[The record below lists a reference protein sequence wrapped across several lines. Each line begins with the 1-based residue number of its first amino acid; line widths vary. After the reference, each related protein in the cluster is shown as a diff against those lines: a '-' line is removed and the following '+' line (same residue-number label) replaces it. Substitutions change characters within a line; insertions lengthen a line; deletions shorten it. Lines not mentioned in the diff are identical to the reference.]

1 MERRSTKTTS
11 LIEDIADIEGSKHTR
26 FSHATIKITPSSEIK
41 KYSENASSI
50 NRKDKNEGINQNEG
64 IIRFKF
70 VANADCDLLHI
81 KPAEKSQATAQQEHT
96 TPIIKISIKED
107 APLLSAQNLLEDNA
121 DANGAKEIALHME
134 DAVNIGNGRE
144 HDFAITC
151 GSFGSRFYLDGYQCF
166 ASATN
171 LGPQRVSAKE
181 VEASASLEESSRIY
195 DFYYSSHL
203 PNPEEIANSSTQ
215 AQPDIWFAG
224 PTICARDIK
233 RVSCKTSGTL
243 HIQFR
248 LRGPGQHGVLFA
260 AGTKT
265 KQESSE
271 KISVYAGPEG
281 IKITLIDDETGVKSV
296 IEAAASVDD
305 GEWHDLIIRANR
317 GATDIYVDGYS
328 ESHNIGQFWFAN
340 ITGLNAV
347 SIGEDLRGVRLMGE
361 ARTGGI
367 YFSALTEGQI
377 QRISRAKP
385 LVTTALF
392 DTGYAESRSYRI
404 PSLVKTRMGTL
415 IAGADQRTS
424 VSNDAPNHINFV
436 IRRSADGGKTW
447 GPLQTVINM
456 PGKNLGKLGASAIDS
471 CPILDPVGKSERIN
485 VLIDLN
491 PSGIGLTNCKTDVGV
506 DEYGRIKLE
515 DRFGRHYAALMDG
528 SAAVKLPFDSSEK
541 ECLTKWLVFPDGS
554 IKNSDLSDD
563 FNGDLNHNLNSTLS
577 NNQTC
582 DISTWNIWKSQE
594 IASESQPLF
603 AEKTCYIA
611 QIYSDDDGKT
621 WSAPRLIDHMVKEP
635 WMSFAGVCPGNGI
648 VIRQS
653 EKHYGR
659 ILVPFYCSGKSKSH
673 YSSGALISDD
683 DGKTWSRGKMINEG
697 RSINGK
703 IVDPVTM
710 QDDDAT
716 SSETVFVE
724 RKNGDI
730 LAFFRNQNRSGC
742 VGKAISHDCGE
753 TWSELI
759 FDTSLP
765 EIFSQPSATCF
776 NSENAEN
783 ADCIAF
789 ANASQMMPYRG
800 RGVVRFSYDG
810 GKTWAKN
817 VCINPFHHVYQCL
830 SSSNKRTLQLL
841 WERETTGIYITA
853 IDSNLW
859 KQDNLQI
866 DFKSNAKSLNN
877 TDLDCIK
884 NKINTSEKMKDL
896 EEGSLTRTERSQHG
910 RDI

>member
-1 MERRSTKTTS
+1 MERRSTKTTNLS
-11 LIEDIADIEGSKHTR
+11 VDIVNIAGSEHAR
-26 FSHATIKITPSSEIK
+26 FNHATIKITPTSEIK
-41 KYSENASSI
+41 EYSENASSI
-50 NRKDKNEGINQNEG
+50 NRKDKNDGINQNEG

-70 VANADCDLLHI
+70 VANANCDLLNI
-81 KPAEKSQATAQQEHT
+81 KPAQKSQDSTHQEHA

-107 APLLSAQNLLEDNA
+107 SPLLIAQNLLEDSA

-134 DAVNIGNGRE
+134 DALGACDGRE
-144 HDFAITC
+144 HDFAITY

-171 LGPQRVSAKE
+171 LGPQRVSEKAAE
-181 VEASASLEESSRIY
+181 VCAAQAESSQIY
-195 DFYYSSHL
+195 DFYYSNHL
-203 PNPEEIANSSTQ
+203 PNPEEIANSATQ

-233 RVSCKTSGTL
+233 RVSCKSIGTL

-260 AGTKT
+260 AGTVGTKT
-265 KQESSE
+265 NLESSE

-281 IKITLIDDETGVKSV
+281 IKITLIDSETCVKSV

-317 GATDIYVDGYS
+317 GAIDIYVDGYS
-328 ESHNIGQFWFAN
+328 QSHNIGQFWFAN
-340 ITGLNAV
+340 IPELNAV

-377 QRISRAKP
+377 QRISKVKP

-392 DTGYAESRSYRI
+392 DTGYAGSRSYRI
-404 PSLVKTRMGTL
+404 PSLVKTHMGTL

-471 CPILDPVGKSERIN
+471 CPVLDPEGKSERIN
-485 VLIDLN
+485 VLIDIN
-491 PSGIGLTNCKTDVGV
+491 PGGIGLTNCKTAVGV
-506 DEYGRIKLE
+506 DACGRIKLI
-515 DRFGRHYAALMDG
+515 DRLGGNYAAAMDA
-528 SAAVKLPFDSSEK
+528 SAAVKLPCDSSEK
-541 ECLTKWLVFPDGS
+541 ECATKWLVFPDGS
-554 IKNSDLSDD
+554 IKNGDL
-563 FNGDLNHNLNSTLS
+563 NGDLHNDLRNNSHS
-577 NNQTC
+577 NQTC
-582 DISTWNIWKSQE
+582 DCSTWDIWKSPA

-648 VIRQS
+648 VIRHS

-659 ILVPFYCSGKSKSH
+659 ILVPFYCSGQSKSH

-697 RSINGK
+697 RLINGK
-703 IVDPVTM
+703 IVDPATM

-742 VGKAISHDCGE
+742 VGKAISQDCGE

-765 EIFSQPSATCF
+765 DIFSQPSATCLS
-776 NSENAEN
+776 SENAEN
-783 ADCIAF
+783 AETTDCIAF

-800 RGVVRFSYDG
+800 RGVVRFSFDG
-810 GKTWAKN
+810 GKTWAKS

-841 WERETTGIYITA
+841 WERETTGIYITT
-853 IDSNLW
+853 IDSSLW
-859 KQDNLQI
+859 QQD
-866 DFKSNAKSLNN
+866 SLH
-877 TDLDCIK
+877 TGFK
-884 NKINTSEKMKDL
+884 NKVHKNEKM
-896 EEGSLTRTERSQHG
+896 EEIKERRLTRTERSQNG

>member
-1 MERRSTKTTS
+1 MERRSTKTTN
-11 LIEDIADIEGSKHTR
+11 LIEDIADIEGSTHTR

-41 KYSENASSI
+41 EYRENASSI
-50 NRKDKNEGINQNEG
+50 NRKDKNDGINQNEG

-70 VANADCDLLHI
+70 VANADCDLLNI
-81 KPAEKSQATAQQEHT
+81 KPAQKSQASALQENA

-107 APLLSAQNLLEDNA
+107 APLLSAQNLLEDSA

-134 DAVNIGNGRE
+134 DALGACGGRE
-144 HDFAITC
+144 HDFAITY

-171 LGPQRVSAKE
+171 LGPQRVSEKAAE
-181 VEASASLEESSRIY
+181 VCAAQAESSHIY
-195 DFYYSSHL
+195 DFYYSNHL
-203 PNPEEIANSSTQ
+203 PNPEEIANSATQ

-233 RVSCKTSGTL
+233 RVSCKSSGTL

-260 AGTKT
+260 AGTVGTKT
-265 KQESSE
+265 NLDASE

-281 IKITLIDDETGVKSV
+281 IKITLIDDETCVKSV

-328 ESHNIGQFWFAN
+328 QSHNIGQFWFAN
-340 ITGLNAV
+340 IPELDAV

-377 QRISRAKP
+377 QRISRVKP

-392 DTGYAESRSYRI
+392 DTGYAGSRNYRI
-404 PSLVKTRMGTL
+404 PSLVKTHMGTL

-471 CPILDPVGKSERIN
+471 CPVLDPEGKSERIN
-485 VLIDLN
+485 VLIDIN
-491 PSGIGLTNCKTDVGV
+491 PGGIGLTNCKTVVGV
-506 DEYGRIKLE
+506 DECGRIKLI
-515 DRFGRHYAALMDG
+515 DRLGGKYAAAMDA
-528 SAAVKLPFDSSEK
+528 SAAVKLPCDSSEK
-541 ECLTKWLVFPDGS
+541 EFATKWLVFPDGS
-554 IKNSDLSDD
+554 IKNCDSHD
-563 FNGDLNHNLNSTLS
+563 DLNDDSNNILNS
-577 NNQTC
+577 NQTC
-582 DISTWNIWKSQE
+582 DCSTWNIWKSPE

-648 VIRQS
+648 VIRHS

-659 ILVPFYCSGKSKSH
+659 ILVPFYCSGQSKSH

-697 RSINGK
+697 RLINRK
-703 IVDPVTM
+703 IVDPATM

-776 NSENAEN
+776 SSENDGNAQN

-810 GKTWAKN
+810 GKTWAKS

-853 IDSNLW
+853 IDSSLW
-859 KQDNLQI
+859 QQD
-866 DFKSNAKSLNN
+866 SLHAGF
-877 TDLDCIK
+877 K
-884 NKINTSEKMKDL
+884 NKVHKNKVHTNEKMEDTKERRL
-896 EEGSLTRTERSQHG
+896 KRTERSQNG

>member
-1 MERRSTKTTS
+1 MERCSTKTTNLS
-11 LIEDIADIEGSKHTR
+11 VDIVNIAGPENTR
-26 FSHATIKITPSSEIK
+26 FNHATIKITPTSEIK
-41 KYSENASSI
+41 EYSENASSI
-50 NRKDKNEGINQNEG
+50 NRKDKNDGINQNEG

-70 VANADCDLLHI
+70 VANANCDLLNI
-81 KPAEKSQATAQQEHT
+81 KPAQKSQASTHQEHA

-107 APLLSAQNLLEDNA
+107 SPLLVAQNLLEDSA

-134 DAVNIGNGRE
+134 DALGACDGRE
-144 HDFAITC
+144 HDFAITY

-171 LGPQRVSAKE
+171 LGPQRVSEKAAE
-181 VEASASLEESSRIY
+181 VCAAQAESSQIY
-195 DFYYSSHL
+195 DFYYSNHL
-203 PNPEEIANSSTQ
+203 PNPEEIANSATQ

-233 RVSCKTSGTL
+233 RVSCKSIGTL

-260 AGTKT
+260 AGTVGTKT
-265 KQESSE
+265 NLESSE

-281 IKITLIDDETGVKSV
+281 IKITLIDSETCVKSV

-317 GATDIYVDGYS
+317 GAIDIYVDGYS
-328 ESHNIGQFWFAN
+328 QSHNIGQFWFAN
-340 ITGLNAV
+340 IPELNAV

-377 QRISRAKP
+377 QRISKVKP

-392 DTGYAESRSYRI
+392 DTGYAGSRSYRI

-471 CPILDPVGKSERIN
+471 CPVLDPEGKSERIN
-485 VLIDLN
+485 VLIDIN
-491 PSGIGLTNCKTDVGV
+491 PGGIGLTNCKTAVGV
-506 DEYGRIKLE
+506 DACGRIKLI
-515 DRFGRHYAALMDG
+515 DRLGGNYAAAMDA
-528 SAAVKLPFDSSEK
+528 SAAVKLPCDSSEK
-541 ECLTKWLVFPDGS
+541 ECATKWLVFPDGS
-554 IKNSDLSDD
+554 IKNGDL
-563 FNGDLNHNLNSTLS
+563 NGDLHNDLRNNSHS
-577 NNQTC
+577 NQTC
-582 DISTWNIWKSQE
+582 DCSTWDIWKSPA

-648 VIRQS
+648 VIRHS

-659 ILVPFYCSGKSKSH
+659 ILVPFYCSGQSKSH

-697 RSINGK
+697 RLINGK
-703 IVDPVTM
+703 IVDPATM

-742 VGKAISHDCGE
+742 VGKAISQDCGE

-765 EIFSQPSATCF
+765 EIFSQPSATCLS
-776 NSENAEN
+776 SENAEN
-783 ADCIAF
+783 AETTDCIAF

-800 RGVVRFSYDG
+800 RGVVRFSFDG
-810 GKTWAKN
+810 GKTWAKS

-841 WERETTGIYITA
+841 WERETTGIYITT
-853 IDSNLW
+853 IDSSLW
-859 KQDNLQI
+859 QQD
-866 DFKSNAKSLNN
+866 SLH
-877 TDLDCIK
+877 TGFK
-884 NKINTSEKMKDL
+884 NKVHKNEVHKNEKM
-896 EEGSLTRTERSQHG
+896 EEIKERRLTRTERSQNG

>member
-1 MERRSTKTTS
+1 MERRSTKTTN
-11 LIEDIADIEGSKHTR
+11 LIEDIADIEGSTHTR
-26 FSHATIKITPSSEIK
+26 FSHATIKITPTSEIK

-50 NRKDKNEGINQNEG
+50 NRKDKNDEINQNEG

-81 KPAEKSQATAQQEHT
+81 KPAQKSPATALQEDA

-107 APLLSAQNLLEDNA
+107 APLLSAQNLLEDSA
-121 DANGAKEIALHME
+121 DANGAKETALHME
-134 DAVNIGNGRE
+134 DALGACDGRE
-144 HDFAITC
+144 HDFAITY

-171 LGPQRVSAKE
+171 LGPQRVSEKAAE
-181 VEASASLEESSRIY
+181 VCAAQSESSQIY
-195 DFYYSSHL
+195 DFYYSNHL
-203 PNPEEIANSSTQ
+203 PNPEEIANSATQ

-233 RVSCKTSGTL
+233 RVSCKSSGTL

-260 AGTKT
+260 AGTIGTKT
-265 KQESSE
+265 NLESSE

-281 IKITLIDDETGVKSV
+281 IKITLIDDETCVKSV

-305 GEWHDLIIRANR
+305 GEWHDLIVRANR

-328 ESHNIGQFWFAN
+328 QSHNIGQFWFAN
-340 ITGLNAV
+340 IPDLNAV
-347 SIGEDLRGVRLMGE
+347 RIGEDLRGVRLMGE

-367 YFSALTEGQI
+367 YFSALSEGQI
-377 QRISRAKP
+377 QRISKVKP

-392 DTGYAESRSYRI
+392 DTGYAGSRSYRI

-447 GPLQTVINM
+447 EPLQTVINM

-471 CPILDPVGKSERIN
+471 CPVLDLEGKSERIN
-485 VLIDLN
+485 VLIDIN
-491 PSGIGLTNCKTDVGV
+491 PGGIGLTNCKTAVGV
-506 DEYGRIKLE
+506 DECGRIKLI
-515 DRFGRHYAALMDG
+515 DRLGGNYAAAMDA
-528 SAAVKLPFDSSEK
+528 SAAVKLPCDSSEK
-541 ECLTKWLVFPDGS
+541 EFATKWLVFPDGS
-554 IKNSDLSDD
+554 IKNCDSHD
-563 FNGDLNHNLNSTLS
+563 DLNDDSNNILNS
-577 NNQTC
+577 NQTC
-582 DISTWNIWKSQE
+582 DCSTWNIWKSPE

-648 VIRQS
+648 VIRHS

-659 ILVPFYCSGKSKSH
+659 ILVPFYCSGQSKSH

-697 RSINGK
+697 RLINGK
-703 IVDPVTM
+703 IVDPATM

-776 NSENAEN
+776 SNEN

-810 GKTWAKN
+810 GQTWAKS
-817 VCINPFHHVYQCL
+817 VCINPFHHVYQCI

-853 IDSNLW
+853 IDSSLW
-859 KQDNLQI
+859 RQDSLQTG
-866 DFKSNAKSLNN
+866 F
-877 TDLDCIK
+877 K
-884 NKINTSEKMKDL
+884 NKVHKNKVHKNEKMEDTK
-896 EEGSLTRTERSQHG
+896 ERRLTRTERSQNG

>member
-11 LIEDIADIEGSKHTR
+11 LIEDIAYIEGSKQTR
-26 FSHATIKITPSSEIK
+26 FSHATIKITPSSENK
-41 KYSENASSI
+41 KYSENASCL
-50 NRKDKNEGINQNEG
+50 NRKDKNDGINQNEG
-64 IIRFKF
+64 IIGFKF
-70 VANADCDLLHI
+70 VANSDCELLNI
-81 KPAEKSQATAQQEHT
+81 KPAQKSEASAQQEHT

-107 APLLSAQNLLEDNA
+107 APLLSAQNLLEDSA

-144 HDFAITC
+144 HDFAITY

-171 LGPQRVSAKE
+171 LGPQRVSAKAAE
-181 VEASASLEESSRIY
+181 VRAEQAESSRIY

-233 RVSCKTSGTL
+233 RVSCKSSGTL

-260 AGTKT
+260 AGTVGTKT
-265 KQESSE
+265 NLESSE

-281 IKITLIDDETGVKSV
+281 IKITLIDSETCVKSV

-305 GEWHDLIIRANR
+305 GEWHDLIIRASR

-328 ESHNIGQFWFAN
+328 QSHNIGQFWFAN
-340 ITGLNAV
+340 IPELNAV

-377 QRISRAKP
+377 QRISRVKP

-392 DTGYAESRSYRI
+392 DTGYAQSRSYRI

-436 IRRSADGGKTW
+436 IRRSTDGGKTW

-471 CPILDPVGKSERIN
+471 CPVLDPAGKSERIN
-485 VLIDLN
+485 LLIDLN
-491 PSGIGLTNCKTDVGV
+491 PSGIGLTNCKTAVGL
-506 DEYGRIKLE
+506 DACGRIKLE
-515 DRFGRHYAALMDG
+515 DRFGIHYSAAMDG
-528 SAAVKLPFDSSEK
+528 SAAVKLPCDSSEK
-541 ECLTKWLVFPDGS
+541 ECATKWLVFPDGS
-554 IKNSDLSDD
+554 IKNCDLH
-563 FNGDLNHNLNSTLS
+563 NDLRNNSHS
-577 NNQTC
+577 NQTC
-582 DISTWNIWKSQE
+582 DSSTWNIWKSQE

-659 ILVPFYCSGKSKSH
+659 ILVPFYCSGQSKSH

-703 IVDPVTM
+703 IVDPATM

-776 NSENAEN
+776 NSENADN

-810 GKTWAKN
+810 GKTWAKS

>member
-1 MERRSTKTTS
+1 MERRSTKTTN
-11 LIEDIADIEGSKHTR
+11 LGEEIANIGGSAHTR
-26 FSHATIKITPSSEIK
+26 FNHAVIKITPSSEIK
-41 KYSENASSI
+41 KYSESASSI
-50 NRKDKNEGINQNEG
+50 NRKDKNDEINKNEG

-70 VANADCDLLHI
+70 VANTDCNLLNI
-81 KPAEKSQATAQQEHT
+81 KPAQKSQASAHQEHA

-107 APLLSAQNLLEDNA
+107 APLLVAQNLLEDSA

-134 DAVNIGNGRE
+134 DALGACDGRE
-144 HDFAITC
+144 HDFAVTY

-171 LGPQRVSAKE
+171 LGPQRVSEKAAE
-181 VEASASLEESSRIY
+181 VCAAQAESSQIY
-195 DFYYSSHL
+195 DFYYSNHL
-203 PNPEEIANSSTQ
+203 PNPEEIANSATQ

-233 RVSCKTSGTL
+233 RVSCKSSGTL

-260 AGTKT
+260 AGTAGTVGTKT
-265 KQESSE
+265 NLESSE

-281 IKITLIDDETGVKSV
+281 IKITLIDDETCIKSV

-328 ESHNIGQFWFAN
+328 QSHNIGQFWFAN
-340 ITGLNAV
+340 IPELDAV

-377 QRISRAKP
+377 QRISKVKP

-392 DTGYAESRSYRI
+392 DTGYANSRSYRI
-404 PSLVKTRMGTL
+404 PSLVKTHMGTL

-471 CPILDPVGKSERIN
+471 CPVLDPEGKSERIN
-485 VLIDLN
+485 VLIDIN
-491 PSGIGLTNCKTDVGV
+491 PGGIGLTNCKTAVGV
-506 DEYGRIKLE
+506 DECGRIKLI
-515 DRFGRHYAALMDG
+515 DRLGGNYAAAMDA
-528 SAAVKLPFDSSEK
+528 SAAVKLPCDSSEK
-541 ECLTKWLVFPDGS
+541 ECATKWLVSPDGS
-554 IKNSDLSDD
+554 IKNCDSHDD
-563 FNGDLNHNLNSTLS
+563 SKINSHS
-577 NNQTC
+577 NQTC
-582 DISTWNIWKSQE
+582 DCSTWNIWKSPE

-648 VIRQS
+648 VIRQN

-659 ILVPFYCSGKSKSH
+659 ILVPFYCSGQSKSH

-697 RSINGK
+697 RLINGK
-703 IVDPVTM
+703 IVDPATM

-730 LAFFRNQNRSGC
+730 LAFFRNQNRSGY

-776 NSENAEN
+776 SNENE
-783 ADCIAF
+783 DCIAF

-810 GKTWAKN
+810 GQTWAKS
-817 VCINPFHHVYQCL
+817 VCINPFHHVYQCI

-853 IDSNLW
+853 IDSSLW
-859 KQDNLQI
+859 QQD
-866 DFKSNAKSLNN
+866 SLHAGF
-877 TDLDCIK
+877 K
-884 NKINTSEKMKDL
+884 NKVHTNKVHTNEKMEDTK
-896 EEGSLTRTERSQHG
+896 ERRLTRTERSQNG

>member
-1 MERRSTKTTS
+1 MERRSTKTTN
-11 LIEDIADIEGSKHTR
+11 LGEEIASIGGSAHTR
-26 FSHATIKITPSSEIK
+26 FNHTTIKITAA
-41 KYSENASSI
+41 SENSG
-50 NRKDKNEGINQNEG
+50 NRGNQNEG
-64 IIRFKF
+64 IIGFKF
-70 VANADCDLLHI
+70 VANADCDLLNI
-81 KPAEKSQATAQQEHT
+81 KPAQKSQASAHQEHA

-134 DAVNIGNGRE
+134 DALGACDGRE
-144 HDFAITC
+144 HDFAITY

-171 LGPQRVSAKE
+171 LGPQRVSEKAAE
-181 VEASASLEESSRIY
+181 VCAAQAESSQIY
-195 DFYYSSHL
+195 DFYYSNHL
-203 PNPEEIANSSTQ
+203 PNPEEIANSATQ

-233 RVSCKTSGTL
+233 RVSCKSSGTL

-260 AGTKT
+260 AGTVGTKT
-265 KQESSE
+265 NLESSE

-281 IKITLIDDETGVKSV
+281 IKITLIDSETCVKSV

-328 ESHNIGQFWFAN
+328 QSHNIGQFWFAN
-340 ITGLNAV
+340 IPELDAV

-377 QRISRAKP
+377 QRISRVKP

-392 DTGYAESRSYRI
+392 DTGYAGSRNYRI
-404 PSLVKTRMGTL
+404 PSLVKTHMGTL

-471 CPILDPVGKSERIN
+471 CPVLDPEGKSERIN
-485 VLIDLN
+485 VLIDIN
-491 PSGIGLTNCKTDVGV
+491 PGGIGLTNCKTAVGV
-506 DEYGRIKLE
+506 DACGRIKLI
-515 DRFGRHYAALMDG
+515 DRLGGKYAAAMDA
-528 SAAVKLPFDSSEK
+528 SAAVKLPCDSSEK
-541 ECLTKWLVFPDGS
+541 ECATKWLVFPDGS
-554 IKNSDLSDD
+554 IKNCDSHD
-563 FNGDLNHNLNSTLS
+563 DLNDDSNNILNS
-577 NNQTC
+577 NQTC
-582 DISTWNIWKSQE
+582 DCSTWNIWKSPE

-648 VIRQS
+648 VIRHS

-659 ILVPFYCSGKSKSH
+659 ILVPFYCSGQSKSH

-697 RSINGK
+697 RLINGK
-703 IVDPVTM
+703 IVDPATM

-776 NSENAEN
+776 SSENDGNAQN

-810 GKTWAKN
+810 GQTWAKS

-853 IDSNLW
+853 IDSSLW
-859 KQDNLQI
+859 QQD
-866 DFKSNAKSLNN
+866 SLHAGF
-877 TDLDCIK
+877 K
-884 NKINTSEKMKDL
+884 NKVHKNKVHKNGKMEDTKERRL
-896 EEGSLTRTERSQHG
+896 KRTERSQNG

>member
-265 KQESSE
+265 NLESSE

-305 GEWHDLIIRANR
+305 GEWHDLIIRASR

-328 ESHNIGQFWFAN
+328 QSHNIGQFWFAN
-340 ITGLNAV
+340 IPELNAV

-377 QRISRAKP
+377 QRISRVKP

-392 DTGYAESRSYRI
+392 DTGYAGSRSYRI

-436 IRRSADGGKTW
+436 IRRSTDGGKTW
-447 GPLQTVINM
+447 KPLQTVINM

-471 CPILDPVGKSERIN
+471 CPILDPAGKSERIN

-491 PSGIGLTNCKTDVGV
+491 PSGIGLTNCKTAVGV
-506 DEYGRIKLE
+506 DACGRIKLE
-515 DRFGRHYAALMDG
+515 DRFGIHYSAAMDG
-528 SAAVKLPFDSSEK
+528 SAAVKLPCDSSEK
-541 ECLTKWLVFPDGS
+541 ECATKWLVFPDGS
-554 IKNSDLSDD
+554 IKNCDSHNDLR
-563 FNGDLNHNLNSTLS
+563 NNSHS
-577 NNQTC
+577 NQTC
-582 DISTWNIWKSQE
+582 DSSTWNIWKSQE

>member
-11 LIEDIADIEGSKHTR
+11 LIEDIADIEGSTHTR

-41 KYSENASSI
+41 EYSENTSSI
-50 NRKDKNEGINQNEG
+50 NRKDKNDGINQNEG

-70 VANADCDLLHI
+70 VANTDCDLLHI
-81 KPAEKSQATAQQEHT
+81 KPAQKSPATALQEDA

-107 APLLSAQNLLEDNA
+107 APLLVAQNLLEDSA

-134 DAVNIGNGRE
+134 DALGACDGRE
-144 HDFAITC
+144 HDFAITY

-171 LGPQRVSAKE
+171 LGPQRVSEKAAE
-181 VEASASLEESSRIY
+181 VCAAQAESSQIY
-195 DFYYSSHL
+195 DFYYSNHL
-203 PNPEEIANSSTQ
+203 PNPEEIANSATQ

-233 RVSCKTSGTL
+233 RVSCKSSGTL

-260 AGTKT
+260 AGTAGTAGTKT
-265 KQESSE
+265 NLESSE

-281 IKITLIDDETGVKSV
+281 IKITLIDDETCVKSV

-305 GEWHDLIIRANR
+305 GEWHNLIIRANR

-328 ESHNIGQFWFAN
+328 QSHNIGQFWFAN
-340 ITGLNAV
+340 IPELDAV

-377 QRISRAKP
+377 QRISRVKP

-392 DTGYAESRSYRI
+392 DTGYAGSRSYRI
-404 PSLVKTRMGTL
+404 PSLVKTHMGTL

-436 IRRSADGGKTW
+436 IRRSTDGGKTW
-447 GPLQTVINM
+447 DPLQTVIDM
-456 PGKNLGKLGASAIDS
+456 PGKHLGKLGASAIDS
-471 CPILDPVGKSERIN
+471 CPVLDPEGKSERIN
-485 VLIDLN
+485 VLIDIN
-491 PSGIGLTNCKTDVGV
+491 PGGIGLTNCKTDVGV
-506 DEYGRIKLE
+506 DECGRIKLI
-515 DRFGRHYAALMDG
+515 DRLGGKYAAAMDA
-528 SAAVKLPFDSSEK
+528 SAAVKLPCNSSEK
-541 ECLTKWLVFPDGS
+541 ECATKWLVFPDGS
-554 IKNSDLSDD
+554 IKNSDLND
-563 FNGDLNHNLNSTLS
+563 DLNDDSKINSHS
-577 NNQTC
+577 NQTC
-582 DISTWNIWKSQE
+582 DCSTWNIWKSPE

-648 VIRQS
+648 VIRQN

-659 ILVPFYCSGKSKSH
+659 ILVPFYCSGQSKSH

-697 RSINGK
+697 RLINGK
-703 IVDPVTM
+703 IVDPETI

-776 NSENAEN
+776 SSENDGNAQN

-810 GKTWAKN
+810 GKTWAKS

-830 SSSNKRTLQLL
+830 SSSNKRTLQLM
-841 WERETTGIYITA
+841 WERETTGIYITT
-853 IDSNLW
+853 IDSSLW
-859 KQDNLQI
+859 QQD
-866 DFKSNAKSLNN
+866 SLH
-877 TDLDCIK
+877 TGFK
-884 NKINTSEKMKDL
+884 NKVHTNKVHKNKKMEDIKERRL
-896 EEGSLTRTERSQHG
+896 KRTERSQNG

>member
-11 LIEDIADIEGSKHTR
+11 LIEDIAYIEGSKQTR
-26 FSHATIKITPSSEIK
+26 FSHATIKITPSSENK
-41 KYSENASSI
+41 KYSENASCL
-50 NRKDKNEGINQNEG
+50 NRKDKNDGINQNEG
-64 IIRFKF
+64 IIGFKF
-70 VANADCDLLHI
+70 VANSDCELLNI
-81 KPAEKSQATAQQEHT
+81 KPAQKSEASAQQEHT

-107 APLLSAQNLLEDNA
+107 APLLSAQNLLEDSA

-144 HDFAITC
+144 HDFAITY

-181 VEASASLEESSRIY
+181 AEASTSLEKSSQIY

-233 RVSCKTSGTL
+233 RVSCKASGTL

-260 AGTKT
+260 AGTVGTKT
-265 KQESSE
+265 NLESSE
-271 KISVYAGPEG
+271 KISVYAGQEG
-281 IKITLIDDETGVKSV
+281 IKITLIDSETCVKSV
-296 IEAAASVDD
+296 IEAAASIDD
-305 GEWHDLIIRANR
+305 GEWHDLIIRASR

-328 ESHNIGQFWFAN
+328 QSHNIGQFWFAN
-340 ITGLNAV
+340 IPELNAV

-377 QRISRAKP
+377 QRISRVKP

-392 DTGYAESRSYRI
+392 DTGYAQSRSYRI
-404 PSLVKTRMGTL
+404 PSLVKTHMGTL

-436 IRRSADGGKTW
+436 IRRSTDGGKTW

-471 CPILDPVGKSERIN
+471 CPVLDPAGKSERIN
-485 VLIDLN
+485 LLIDLN
-491 PSGIGLTNCKTDVGV
+491 PSGIGLTNCKTAVGV
-506 DEYGRIKLE
+506 DECGRIKLE
-515 DRFGRHYAALMDG
+515 DRFGIHYSAAMDG
-528 SAAVKLPFDSSEK
+528 SAAVKLPCDSSEK
-541 ECLTKWLVFPDGS
+541 ECATKWLVFPDGS
-554 IKNSDLSDD
+554 IKNCDLH
-563 FNGDLNHNLNSTLS
+563 NDLRNNSHS
-577 NNQTC
+577 NQTC
-582 DISTWNIWKSQE
+582 DSSTWNIWKSQE

-659 ILVPFYCSGKSKSH
+659 ILVPFYCSGQSKSH

-703 IVDPVTM
+703 IVDPATM

-776 NSENAEN
+776 NSENADN
-783 ADCIAF
+783 TDCIAF

-800 RGVVRFSYDG
+800 RGVVQFSYDG
-810 GKTWAKN
+810 GKTWAKS

>member
-11 LIEDIADIEGSKHTR
+11 LIEDIAYIEGSKQTR
-26 FSHATIKITPSSEIK
+26 FSHATIKITPSSE
-41 KYSENASSI
+41 NASCL
-50 NRKDKNEGINQNEG
+50 NRKDKNEEKNQNEG
-64 IIRFKF
+64 IIGFKF
-70 VANADCDLLHI
+70 VANSDCDLLDI
-81 KPAEKSQATAQQEHT
+81 KPAQKSEASAQQEHT

-107 APLLSAQNLLEDNA
+107 APLLSAQNLLEDSA

-134 DAVNIGNGRE
+134 DAVNISNGRE
-144 HDFAITC
+144 HDFAITY

-171 LGPQRVSAKE
+171 LGPQRVSTKE
-181 VEASASLEESSRIY
+181 AEASTSLEKSSRIY

-203 PNPEEIANSSTQ
+203 PNPEEIANSATQ

-233 RVSCKTSGTL
+233 RVSCKSSGTL

-260 AGTKT
+260 AGTVGAKT
-265 KQESSE
+265 NLESSE

-281 IKITLIDDETGVKSV
+281 IKITLIDSETCVKSV

-340 ITGLNAV
+340 IPELDAV

-377 QRISRAKP
+377 QRISKIKP

-392 DTGYAESRSYRI
+392 DTGYAGSRSYRI

-436 IRRSADGGKTW
+436 ILRSADGGKTW
-447 GPLQTVINM
+447 GPLQTVIDM

-471 CPILDPVGKSERIN
+471 CPVLDPEGKSERIN
-485 VLIDLN
+485 VLIDIN
-491 PSGIGLTNCKTDVGV
+491 PGGIGLTNCKTAVGV
-506 DEYGRIKLE
+506 DACGRIKLI
-515 DRFGRHYAALMDG
+515 DRLGGNYAAAMDA
-528 SAAVKLPFDSSEK
+528 SAAVKLPCDSSEK
-541 ECLTKWLVFPDGS
+541 ECATKWLVFPDGS
-554 IKNSDLSDD
+554 IKNCDSHNDLR
-563 FNGDLNHNLNSTLS
+563 NNSHS
-577 NNQTC
+577 NQTC
-582 DISTWNIWKSQE
+582 DSSTWNIWKSQE

-659 ILVPFYCSGKSKSH
+659 ILVPFYCSGQSKSH

-697 RSINGK
+697 RLINGK
-703 IVDPVTM
+703 IVDPITM

>member
-1 MERRSTKTTS
+1 MERRSTKTTN
-11 LIEDIADIEGSKHTR
+11 LGEEIANIGGSAHTR
-26 FSHATIKITPSSEIK
+26 FNHATIKITPTSEIK
-41 KYSENASSI
+41 KYSENESSI
-50 NRKDKNEGINQNEG
+50 NRKDKNDEINQNEG

-70 VANADCDLLHI
+70 VANTYCDLLNI
-81 KPAEKSQATAQQEHT
+81 KPAQKSQASALQENA

-107 APLLSAQNLLEDNA
+107 APLLVAQNLLEDSA

-134 DAVNIGNGRE
+134 DALGACDGRE
-144 HDFAITC
+144 HDFAITY

-171 LGPQRVSAKE
+171 LGPQRVSEKAAE
-181 VEASASLEESSRIY
+181 VCAAQAESSQIY
-195 DFYYSSHL
+195 DFYYSNHL
-203 PNPEEIANSSTQ
+203 PNPEEIANSATQ

-233 RVSCKTSGTL
+233 RVSCKSSGTL

-260 AGTKT
+260 AGTAGTAGTKT
-265 KQESSE
+265 NLESSE

-281 IKITLIDDETGVKSV
+281 IKITLIDDETCVKSV

-305 GEWHDLIIRANR
+305 GEWHNLIIRANR

-328 ESHNIGQFWFAN
+328 QSHNIGQFWFAN
-340 ITGLNAV
+340 IPELDAV

-377 QRISRAKP
+377 QRISRVKP

-392 DTGYAESRSYRI
+392 DTGYAGSRSYRI
-404 PSLVKTRMGTL
+404 PSLVKTHMGTL

-436 IRRSADGGKTW
+436 IRRSTDGGKTW
-447 GPLQTVINM
+447 DPLQTVIDM

-471 CPILDPVGKSERIN
+471 CPVLDPEGKSERIN
-485 VLIDLN
+485 VLIDIN
-491 PSGIGLTNCKTDVGV
+491 PGGIGLTNCKTDVGV
-506 DEYGRIKLE
+506 DECGRIKLI
-515 DRFGRHYAALMDG
+515 DRLGGKYAAAMDA
-528 SAAVKLPFDSSEK
+528 SAAVKLPCNSSEK
-541 ECLTKWLVFPDGS
+541 ECATKWLVFPDGS
-554 IKNSDLSDD
+554 IKNSDLND
-563 FNGDLNHNLNSTLS
+563 DLNDDSKINSHS
-577 NNQTC
+577 NQTC
-582 DISTWNIWKSQE
+582 DCSTWNIWKSPE

-648 VIRQS
+648 VIRQN

-659 ILVPFYCSGKSKSH
+659 ILVPFYCSGQSKSH

-697 RSINGK
+697 RLINGK
-703 IVDPVTM
+703 IVDPETI

-776 NSENAEN
+776 SSENDGNAQN

-810 GKTWAKN
+810 GKTWAKS

-830 SSSNKRTLQLL
+830 SSSNKRTLQLM
-841 WERETTGIYITA
+841 WERETTGIYITT
-853 IDSNLW
+853 IDSSLW
-859 KQDNLQI
+859 QQD
-866 DFKSNAKSLNN
+866 SLH
-877 TDLDCIK
+877 TGFK
-884 NKINTSEKMKDL
+884 NKVHTNKVHKNKKMEDIKERRL
-896 EEGSLTRTERSQHG
+896 KRTERSQNG

>member
-11 LIEDIADIEGSKHTR
+11 LIEDIAYIEGSKQTR
-26 FSHATIKITPSSEIK
+26 FSHATIKITPSSE
-41 KYSENASSI
+41 NASCL
-50 NRKDKNEGINQNEG
+50 NRKDKNEEKNQNEG
-64 IIRFKF
+64 IIGFKF
-70 VANADCDLLHI
+70 VANSDCDLLDI
-81 KPAEKSQATAQQEHT
+81 KPAQKSEASAQQEHT

-107 APLLSAQNLLEDNA
+107 APLLSAQNLLEDSA

-134 DAVNIGNGRE
+134 DAVNISNGRE
-144 HDFAITC
+144 HDFAITY

-171 LGPQRVSAKE
+171 LGPQRVSTKE
-181 VEASASLEESSRIY
+181 AEASTSLEKSSRIY

-203 PNPEEIANSSTQ
+203 PNPEEIANSATQ

-233 RVSCKTSGTL
+233 RVSCKSSGTL

-260 AGTKT
+260 AGTVGAKT
-265 KQESSE
+265 NLESSE

-281 IKITLIDDETGVKSV
+281 IKITLIDSETCVKSV

-340 ITGLNAV
+340 IPELDAV

-377 QRISRAKP
+377 QRISKIKP

-392 DTGYAESRSYRI
+392 DTGYAGSRSYRI

-447 GPLQTVINM
+447 GPLQTVIDM

-471 CPILDPVGKSERIN
+471 CPVLDPEGKSERIN
-485 VLIDLN
+485 VLIDIN
-491 PSGIGLTNCKTDVGV
+491 PGGIGLTNCKTAVGV
-506 DEYGRIKLE
+506 DACGRIKLI
-515 DRFGRHYAALMDG
+515 DRLGGNYAAAMDA
-528 SAAVKLPFDSSEK
+528 SAAVKLPCDSSEK
-541 ECLTKWLVFPDGS
+541 ECATKWLVFPDGS
-554 IKNSDLSDD
+554 IKNCDSHNDLR
-563 FNGDLNHNLNSTLS
+563 NNSHS
-577 NNQTC
+577 NQTC
-582 DISTWNIWKSQE
+582 DSSTWNIWKSQE

-659 ILVPFYCSGKSKSH
+659 ILVPFYCSGQSKSH

-697 RSINGK
+697 RLINGK
-703 IVDPVTM
+703 IVDPITM

-817 VCINPFHHVYQCL
+817 VCINPLHHVYQCL

>member
-11 LIEDIADIEGSKHTR
+11 LIEDIAYIEGSKQTR
-26 FSHATIKITPSSEIK
+26 FSHATIKITPSSE
-41 KYSENASSI
+41 NASSI
-50 NRKDKNEGINQNEG
+50 NRKDKNEGKNQNEG
-64 IIRFKF
+64 IIGFKF
-70 VANADCDLLHI
+70 VANSDCDLLDI
-81 KPAEKSQATAQQEHT
+81 KPAQKSEASAQQEHT

-107 APLLSAQNLLEDNA
+107 APLLSAQNLLEDSA

-134 DAVNIGNGRE
+134 DAVNISNERE
-144 HDFAITC
+144 HDFAITY

-171 LGPQRVSAKE
+171 LGPQKVSAKE
-181 VEASASLEESSRIY
+181 AEASPSLEKSSRIY

-203 PNPEEIANSSTQ
+203 PNPEEIANSATQ

-233 RVSCKTSGTL
+233 RVSCNSSGTL

-260 AGTKT
+260 AGTVGTKT
-265 KQESSE
+265 NLESSG

-281 IKITLIDDETGVKSV
+281 IKITLIDSETCVKSV

-328 ESHNIGQFWFAN
+328 QSHNIGQFWFAN
-340 ITGLNAV
+340 IPELNAV

-377 QRISRAKP
+377 QRISRVKP

-392 DTGYAESRSYRI
+392 DTGYASCRSYRI

-436 IRRSADGGKTW
+436 IRRSTDGGKTW
-447 GPLQTVINM
+447 KPLQTVINM

-471 CPILDPVGKSERIN
+471 CPILDPAGKSERIN

-491 PSGIGLTNCKTDVGV
+491 PSGIGLTNCKTAVGV
-506 DEYGRIKLE
+506 DACGRIKLI
-515 DRFGRHYAALMDG
+515 DRLGGNYAAAMDG
-528 SAAVKLPFDSSEK
+528 SAAVKLPCDSSEK
-541 ECLTKWLVFPDGS
+541 ECATKWLVFPDGS
-554 IKNSDLSDD
+554 IKNCDSHNDLR
-563 FNGDLNHNLNSTLS
+563 NNSHS
-577 NNQTC
+577 KQTC
-582 DISTWNIWKSQE
+582 DSSTWNIWKSQE

-621 WSAPRLIDHMVKEP
+621 WSVPRLIDHMVKEP

-697 RSINGK
+697 RLINGK

-910 RDI
+910 KDI

>member
-1 MERRSTKTTS
+1 MERRSTKTTN
-11 LIEDIADIEGSKHTR
+11 LGEEIANIGGSAHTR
-26 FSHATIKITPSSEIK
+26 FNHATIKITAA
-41 KYSENASSI
+41 SENS
-50 NRKDKNEGINQNEG
+50 GNQNEG
-64 IIRFKF
+64 IIGFKF
-70 VANADCDLLHI
+70 VANADCDLLNI
-81 KPAEKSQATAQQEHT
+81 KPAQKSQASTHQEHA

-107 APLLSAQNLLEDNA
+107 SPLLSAQNLLEDSA

-134 DAVNIGNGRE
+134 DALGACDGRE
-144 HDFAITC
+144 HDFAITY

-171 LGPQRVSAKE
+171 LGPQRVSEKAAE
-181 VEASASLEESSRIY
+181 VCAAQAESSQIY
-195 DFYYSSHL
+195 DFYYSNHL
-203 PNPEEIANSSTQ
+203 PNSEEIANSATQ

-233 RVSCKTSGTL
+233 RVSCKSIGTL

-260 AGTKT
+260 AGTVGTKT
-265 KQESSE
+265 NLESSE

-281 IKITLIDDETGVKSV
+281 IKITLIDSETCVKSV

-305 GEWHDLIIRANR
+305 GEWHDLIIRANH
-317 GATDIYVDGYS
+317 GAIDIYVDGYS
-328 ESHNIGQFWFAN
+328 QSHNIGQFWFAN
-340 ITGLNAV
+340 IPELNAV

-377 QRISRAKP
+377 QRISKVKP

-392 DTGYAESRSYRI
+392 DTGYAGSRSYRI
-404 PSLVKTRMGTL
+404 PSLVKTHMGTL

-447 GPLQTVINM
+447 EPLQTVINM

-471 CPILDPVGKSERIN
+471 CPVLDPEGKSERIN
-485 VLIDLN
+485 VLIDIN
-491 PSGIGLTNCKTDVGV
+491 PGGIGLTNCKTAVGV
-506 DEYGRIKLE
+506 DSCGRIKLI
-515 DRFGRHYAALMDG
+515 DRLGGNYAAAMDA
-528 SAAVKLPFDSSEK
+528 SAAVKLPCDSSEK
-541 ECLTKWLVFPDGS
+541 ECATKWLVFPDGS
-554 IKNSDLSDD
+554 IKNGDLSV
-563 FNGDLNHNLNSTLS
+563 DLSSGLH

-582 DISTWNIWKSQE
+582 DCSTWDIWKSPE

-648 VIRQS
+648 VIRHS

-659 ILVPFYCSGKSKSH
+659 ILVPFYCSGQSKSH

-697 RSINGK
+697 RLINGK
-703 IVDPVTM
+703 IVDPATM

-742 VGKAISHDCGE
+742 VGKAISRDCGE

-765 EIFSQPSATCF
+765 EIFSQPSATCLS
-776 NSENAEN
+776 SENAQN

-800 RGVVRFSYDG
+800 RGVVRFSFDG
-810 GKTWAKN
+810 GKTWQKN

-830 SSSNKRTLQLL
+830 TSSNKHTLQLL
-841 WERETTGIYITA
+841 WEKETTGIYITA
-853 IDSNLW
+853 IDSSLW
-859 KQDNLQI
+859 QQD
-866 DFKSNAKSLNN
+866 SLH
-877 TDLDCIK
+877 TGFK
-884 NKINTSEKMKDL
+884 NKVHKNEKM
-896 EEGSLTRTERSQHG
+896 EEIKERRLTRTERSQNG

>member
-1 MERRSTKTTS
+1 MERRSTKTTNLS
-11 LIEDIADIEGSKHTR
+11 VDIVNIAGSEHTR
-26 FSHATIKITPSSEIK
+26 FNHATIKITPTSEIK
-41 KYSENASSI
+41 EYSENASSI
-50 NRKDKNEGINQNEG
+50 NRKDKNDGINQNEG

-70 VANADCDLLHI
+70 VANANCYLLNI
-81 KPAEKSQATAQQEHT
+81 KPAQKSQASTHQEHA

-107 APLLSAQNLLEDNA
+107 SPLLVAQNLLEDSA

-134 DAVNIGNGRE
+134 DALGACDGRE
-144 HDFAITC
+144 HDFAITY

-171 LGPQRVSAKE
+171 LGPQRVSEKAAE
-181 VEASASLEESSRIY
+181 VCAAQAESSQIY
-195 DFYYSSHL
+195 DFYYSNHL
-203 PNPEEIANSSTQ
+203 PNPEEIANSATQ

-233 RVSCKTSGTL
+233 RVSCKSIGTL

-260 AGTKT
+260 AGTVGTKT
-265 KQESSE
+265 NLESSE

-281 IKITLIDDETGVKSV
+281 IKITLIDSETCVKSV

-317 GATDIYVDGYS
+317 GAIDIYVDGYS
-328 ESHNIGQFWFAN
+328 QSHNIGQFWFAN
-340 ITGLNAV
+340 IPELNAV

-377 QRISRAKP
+377 QRISKVKP

-392 DTGYAESRSYRI
+392 DTGYAGSRSYRI
-404 PSLVKTRMGTL
+404 PSLVKTHMGTL

-471 CPILDPVGKSERIN
+471 CPVLDPEGKSERIN
-485 VLIDLN
+485 VLIDIN
-491 PSGIGLTNCKTDVGV
+491 PGGIGLTNCKTAVGV
-506 DEYGRIKLE
+506 DACGRIKLI
-515 DRFGRHYAALMDG
+515 DRLGGNYAAAMDA
-528 SAAVKLPFDSSEK
+528 SAAVKLPCDSSEK
-541 ECLTKWLVFPDGS
+541 ECATKWLVFPDGS
-554 IKNSDLSDD
+554 IKNGDL
-563 FNGDLNHNLNSTLS
+563 NGDLHNDLRNNSHS
-577 NNQTC
+577 NQTC
-582 DISTWNIWKSQE
+582 DCSTWDIWKSPA

-648 VIRQS
+648 VIRHS

-659 ILVPFYCSGKSKSH
+659 ILVPFYCSGQSKSH

-697 RSINGK
+697 RLINGK
-703 IVDPVTM
+703 IVDPATM

-742 VGKAISHDCGE
+742 VGKAISQDCGE

-765 EIFSQPSATCF
+765 EIFSQPSATCLS
-776 NSENAEN
+776 SENAEN
-783 ADCIAF
+783 AEATDCIAF

-800 RGVVRFSYDG
+800 RGVVRFSFDG
-810 GKTWAKN
+810 GKTWAKS

-841 WERETTGIYITA
+841 WERETTGIYITT
-853 IDSNLW
+853 IDSSLW
-859 KQDNLQI
+859 QQD
-866 DFKSNAKSLNN
+866 SLH
-877 TDLDCIK
+877 TGFK
-884 NKINTSEKMKDL
+884 NKVHKNEKM
-896 EEGSLTRTERSQHG
+896 EEIKERRLTRTERSQNG

>member
-1 MERRSTKTTS
+1 MERRSTKTTNLS
-11 LIEDIADIEGSKHTR
+11 VDIVNIAGSEHTR
-26 FSHATIKITPSSEIK
+26 FNHATIKITPTSEIK
-41 KYSENASSI
+41 EYSENASST
-50 NRKDKNEGINQNEG
+50 NRKDKNDGINQNEG

-70 VANADCDLLHI
+70 VANANCDLLNI
-81 KPAEKSQATAQQEHT
+81 KPAQKSQASTHQEHA

-107 APLLSAQNLLEDNA
+107 SPLLVAQNLLEDSA

-134 DAVNIGNGRE
+134 DALGACDGRE
-144 HDFAITC
+144 HDFAITY

-171 LGPQRVSAKE
+171 LGPQRVSEKAAE
-181 VEASASLEESSRIY
+181 VCAAQAESSQIY
-195 DFYYSSHL
+195 DFYYSNHL
-203 PNPEEIANSSTQ
+203 PNPEEIANSATQ

-233 RVSCKTSGTL
+233 RVSCKSIGTL
-243 HIQFR
+243 YIQFR

-260 AGTKT
+260 AGTVGTKT
-265 KQESSE
+265 NLESSE

-281 IKITLIDDETGVKSV
+281 IKITLIDSETCVKSV

-317 GATDIYVDGYS
+317 GAIDIYVDGYS
-328 ESHNIGQFWFAN
+328 QSHNIGQFWFAN
-340 ITGLNAV
+340 IPELNAV

-377 QRISRAKP
+377 QRISKVKP

-392 DTGYAESRSYRI
+392 DTGYAGSRSYRI
-404 PSLVKTRMGTL
+404 PSLVKTHMGTL

-471 CPILDPVGKSERIN
+471 CPVLDPEGKSERIN
-485 VLIDLN
+485 VLIDIN
-491 PSGIGLTNCKTDVGV
+491 PGGIGLTNCKTAVGV
-506 DEYGRIKLE
+506 DVCGRIKLI
-515 DRFGRHYAALMDG
+515 DRLGGNYAAAMDA
-528 SAAVKLPFDSSEK
+528 SAAVKLPCDSSEK
-541 ECLTKWLVFPDGS
+541 ECATKWLVFPDGS
-554 IKNSDLSDD
+554 IKNGDL
-563 FNGDLNHNLNSTLS
+563 NGDLHNDLRNNSHS
-577 NNQTC
+577 NQTC
-582 DISTWNIWKSQE
+582 DCSTWDIWKSPE

-648 VIRQS
+648 VIRHS

-659 ILVPFYCSGKSKSH
+659 ILVPFYCSGQSKSH

-697 RSINGK
+697 RLINGK
-703 IVDPVTM
+703 IVDPATM

-742 VGKAISHDCGE
+742 VGKAISQDCGE

-765 EIFSQPSATCF
+765 EIFSQPSATCLS
-776 NSENAEN
+776 SENAEN
-783 ADCIAF
+783 AETTDCIAF

-800 RGVVRFSYDG
+800 RGVVRFSFDG
-810 GKTWAKN
+810 GKTWAKS

-841 WERETTGIYITA
+841 WERETTGIYITT
-853 IDSNLW
+853 IDSSLW
-859 KQDNLQI
+859 QQD
-866 DFKSNAKSLNN
+866 SLH
-877 TDLDCIK
+877 TGFK
-884 NKINTSEKMKDL
+884 NKVHKNEAHKNEKM
-896 EEGSLTRTERSQHG
+896 EEIKERRLTRTERSQNG

>member
-50 NRKDKNEGINQNEG
+50 NRKDKNDEINQNEG
-64 IIRFKF
+64 IIGFKF
-70 VANADCDLLHI
+70 VANADCDLLDI
-81 KPAEKSQATAQQEHT
+81 KPVQKSEASAQQEHT

-107 APLLSAQNLLEDNA
+107 APLLSAQNLLEDSA

-144 HDFAITC
+144 HDFAITY

-271 KISVYAGPEG
+271 KISVYAGQEG

-471 CPILDPVGKSERIN
+471 CPILDLVGKSERIN

-621 WSAPRLIDHMVKEP
+621 WSVPRLIDHMVKEP

-697 RSINGK
+697 RLINGK

>member
-1 MERRSTKTTS
+1 MERRSTKTTN
-11 LIEDIADIEGSKHTR
+11 LIEDIADIEGSTHTR

-41 KYSENASSI
+41 EYRENASSI
-50 NRKDKNEGINQNEG
+50 NRKDKNDGINQNEG

-70 VANADCDLLHI
+70 VANADCDLLNI
-81 KPAEKSQATAQQEHT
+81 KPAQKSQASALQENA

-107 APLLSAQNLLEDNA
+107 APLLSAQNLLEDSA

-134 DAVNIGNGRE
+134 DALGACGGRE
-144 HDFAITC
+144 HDFAITY

-171 LGPQRVSAKE
+171 LGPQRVSEKAAE
-181 VEASASLEESSRIY
+181 VCAAQAESSHIY
-195 DFYYSSHL
+195 DFYYSNHL
-203 PNPEEIANSSTQ
+203 PNPEEIANSATQ

-233 RVSCKTSGTL
+233 RVSCKSSGTL

-260 AGTKT
+260 AGTVGTKT
-265 KQESSE
+265 NLDASE

-281 IKITLIDDETGVKSV
+281 IKITLIDDETCVKSV

-328 ESHNIGQFWFAN
+328 QSHNIGQFWFAN
-340 ITGLNAV
+340 IPELDAV

-377 QRISRAKP
+377 QRISRVKP

-392 DTGYAESRSYRI
+392 DTGYAGSRNYRI
-404 PSLVKTRMGTL
+404 PSLVKTHMGTL

-471 CPILDPVGKSERIN
+471 CPVLDPEGKSERIN
-485 VLIDLN
+485 VLIDIN
-491 PSGIGLTNCKTDVGV
+491 PGGIGLTNCKTVVGV
-506 DEYGRIKLE
+506 DECGRIKLI
-515 DRFGRHYAALMDG
+515 DRLGGKYAAAMDA
-528 SAAVKLPFDSSEK
+528 SAAVKLPCDSSEK
-541 ECLTKWLVFPDGS
+541 EFATKWLVFPDGS
-554 IKNSDLSDD
+554 IKNCDSHD
-563 FNGDLNHNLNSTLS
+563 DLNDDSNNILNS
-577 NNQTC
+577 NQTC
-582 DISTWNIWKSQE
+582 DCSTWNIWKSPE

-648 VIRQS
+648 VIRQN

-659 ILVPFYCSGKSKSH
+659 ILVPFYCSGQSKSH

-697 RSINGK
+697 RLINGK
-703 IVDPVTM
+703 IVDPETI

-776 NSENAEN
+776 SSENDGNAQN

-810 GKTWAKN
+810 GKTWAKS

-830 SSSNKRTLQLL
+830 SSSNKRTLQLM
-841 WERETTGIYITA
+841 WERETTGIYITT
-853 IDSNLW
+853 IDSSLW
-859 KQDNLQI
+859 QQD
-866 DFKSNAKSLNN
+866 SLH
-877 TDLDCIK
+877 TGFK
-884 NKINTSEKMKDL
+884 NKVHTNKVHKNKKMEDIKERRL
-896 EEGSLTRTERSQHG
+896 KRTERSQNG

>member
-11 LIEDIADIEGSKHTR
+11 LIEDIAYIEGSKQTR
-26 FSHATIKITPSSEIK
+26 FSHATIKITPSSE
-41 KYSENASSI
+41 NASCL
-50 NRKDKNEGINQNEG
+50 NRKDKNEEKNQNEG
-64 IIRFKF
+64 IIGFKF
-70 VANADCDLLHI
+70 VANSDCDLLDI
-81 KPAEKSQATAQQEHT
+81 KPAQKSEASAQQEHT

-107 APLLSAQNLLEDNA
+107 APLLSAQNLLEDSA

-134 DAVNIGNGRE
+134 DAVNISNGRE
-144 HDFAITC
+144 HDFAITY

-171 LGPQRVSAKE
+171 LGPQRVSTKE
-181 VEASASLEESSRIY
+181 AEASTSLEKSSRIY

-203 PNPEEIANSSTQ
+203 PNPEEIANSATQ

-233 RVSCKTSGTL
+233 RVSCKSSGTL

-260 AGTKT
+260 AGTVGAKT
-265 KQESSE
+265 NLESSE

-281 IKITLIDDETGVKSV
+281 IKITLIDSETCVKSV

-340 ITGLNAV
+340 IPELDAV

-377 QRISRAKP
+377 QRISKIKP

-392 DTGYAESRSYRI
+392 DTGYAGSRSYRI

-447 GPLQTVINM
+447 GPLQTVIDM

-471 CPILDPVGKSERIN
+471 CPVLDPEGKSERIN
-485 VLIDLN
+485 VLIDIN
-491 PSGIGLTNCKTDVGV
+491 PGGIGLTNCKTAVGV
-506 DEYGRIKLE
+506 DACGRIKLI
-515 DRFGRHYAALMDG
+515 DRLGGNYAAAMDA
-528 SAAVKLPFDSSEK
+528 SAAVKLPCDSSEK
-541 ECLTKWLVFPDGS
+541 ECATKWLVFPDGS
-554 IKNSDLSDD
+554 IKNCDSHNDLR
-563 FNGDLNHNLNSTLS
+563 NNSHS
-577 NNQTC
+577 NQTC
-582 DISTWNIWKSQE
+582 DSSTWNIWKSQE

-659 ILVPFYCSGKSKSH
+659 ILVPFYCSGQSKSH

-697 RSINGK
+697 RLINGK
-703 IVDPVTM
+703 IVDPITM

>member
-1 MERRSTKTTS
+1 MERRSTKTTN
-11 LIEDIADIEGSKHTR
+11 LGEEIANIGGSAHTR
-26 FSHATIKITPSSEIK
+26 FNHAVIKITPSSEIK
-41 KYSENASSI
+41 EYSESASSI
-50 NRKDKNEGINQNEG
+50 NRKDKNDEINQNEG

-70 VANADCDLLHI
+70 VANTDCDLLNI
-81 KPAEKSQATAQQEHT
+81 KPAQKSQATAQQENA

-107 APLLSAQNLLEDNA
+107 APLLSAQNLLEDSA

-134 DAVNIGNGRE
+134 DALGACDGRE
-144 HDFAITC
+144 HDFAITY

-171 LGPQRVSAKE
+171 LGPQRVSEKAAE
-181 VEASASLEESSRIY
+181 VCAAQAESSQIY
-195 DFYYSSHL
+195 DFYYSNHL
-203 PNPEEIANSSTQ
+203 PNPEEIANSATQ

-233 RVSCKTSGTL
+233 RVSCKSSGTL

-260 AGTKT
+260 AGTVGTKT
-265 KQESSE
+265 NLESSE

-281 IKITLIDDETGVKSV
+281 IKITLIDDETCVKSV

-328 ESHNIGQFWFAN
+328 QSHNIGQFWFAN
-340 ITGLNAV
+340 IPDLDAV
-347 SIGEDLRGVRLMGE
+347 SIGEDSRGVRLMGE

-377 QRISRAKP
+377 QRISRVKP

-392 DTGYAESRSYRI
+392 DTGYAGSRSYRI
-404 PSLVKTRMGTL
+404 PSLVKTHMGTL

-447 GPLQTVINM
+447 EPLQTVINM

-471 CPILDPVGKSERIN
+471 CPVLDPEGKSERIN
-485 VLIDLN
+485 VLIDIN
-491 PSGIGLTNCKTDVGV
+491 PGGIGLTNCKTVVGV
-506 DEYGRIKLE
+506 DACGRIKLI
-515 DRFGRHYAALMDG
+515 DRLGGKYAAAMDA
-528 SAAVKLPFDSSEK
+528 SAAVKLPCDSSEK
-541 ECLTKWLVFPDGS
+541 EFATKWLVFPDGS
-554 IKNSDLSDD
+554 IKNCDSHD
-563 FNGDLNHNLNSTLS
+563 DLNDDSNINSHS
-577 NNQTC
+577 NQTC
-582 DISTWNIWKSQE
+582 DCSTWNIWKSPE

-648 VIRQS
+648 VIRHS

-659 ILVPFYCSGKSKSH
+659 ILVPFYCSGQSKSH

-683 DGKTWSRGKMINEG
+683 DGKTWIRGKMINEG
-697 RSINGK
+697 RLINGK
-703 IVDPVTM
+703 IVDPATM

-776 NSENAEN
+776 SNENAEN
-783 ADCIAF
+783 SETADCIAF

-810 GKTWAKN
+810 GQTWAKS

-841 WERETTGIYITA
+841 WERETTGIYITT
-853 IDSNLW
+853 IDSSLW
-859 KQDNLQI
+859 QQD
-866 DFKSNAKSLNN
+866 SLH
-877 TDLDCIK
+877 TGFK
-884 NKINTSEKMKDL
+884 NKVHKNKVHKNEKMEDTKERRL
-896 EEGSLTRTERSQHG
+896 KRTERSQNG

>member
-1 MERRSTKTTS
+1 MERRSTKTTNLS
-11 LIEDIADIEGSKHTR
+11 VDIVNIAGSEHAR
-26 FSHATIKITPSSEIK
+26 FNHATIKITPTSEIK
-41 KYSENASSI
+41 EYSENASSI
-50 NRKDKNEGINQNEG
+50 NRKDKNDGINQNEE

-70 VANADCDLLHI
+70 VANANCDLLNI
-81 KPAEKSQATAQQEHT
+81 KPAQKSQASTHQEHA

-107 APLLSAQNLLEDNA
+107 SPLLVAQNLLEDSA

-134 DAVNIGNGRE
+134 DALGACDGRE
-144 HDFAITC
+144 HDFAITY

-171 LGPQRVSAKE
+171 LGPQRVSEKAAE
-181 VEASASLEESSRIY
+181 VCAAQAESSQIY
-195 DFYYSSHL
+195 DFYYSNHL
-203 PNPEEIANSSTQ
+203 PNPEEIANSATQ

-233 RVSCKTSGTL
+233 RVSCKSIGTL

-260 AGTKT
+260 AGTVGTKT
-265 KQESSE
+265 NLESSE

-281 IKITLIDDETGVKSV
+281 IKITLIDSETCVKSV

-317 GATDIYVDGYS
+317 GAIDIYVDGYS
-328 ESHNIGQFWFAN
+328 QSHNIGQFWFAN
-340 ITGLNAV
+340 IPELNAV

-377 QRISRAKP
+377 QRISKVKP

-392 DTGYAESRSYRI
+392 DTGYAGSRSYRI

-471 CPILDPVGKSERIN
+471 CPVLDPEGKSERIN
-485 VLIDLN
+485 VLIDIN
-491 PSGIGLTNCKTDVGV
+491 PGGIGLTNCKTAVGV
-506 DEYGRIKLE
+506 DACGRIKLI
-515 DRFGRHYAALMDG
+515 DRLGGNYAAAMDA
-528 SAAVKLPFDSSEK
+528 SAAVKLPCDSSEK
-541 ECLTKWLVFPDGS
+541 ECATKWLVFPDGS
-554 IKNSDLSDD
+554 IKNGDL
-563 FNGDLNHNLNSTLS
+563 NGDLHNDLRNNSHS
-577 NNQTC
+577 NQTC
-582 DISTWNIWKSQE
+582 DCSTWDIWKSPA

-648 VIRQS
+648 VIRYS

-659 ILVPFYCSGKSKSH
+659 ILVPFYCSGQSKSH

-697 RSINGK
+697 RLINGK
-703 IVDPVTM
+703 IVDPATM

-742 VGKAISHDCGE
+742 VGKAISQDCGE

-765 EIFSQPSATCF
+765 EIFSQPSATCLS
-776 NSENAEN
+776 SENAEN
-783 ADCIAF
+783 AETADCIAF

-800 RGVVRFSYDG
+800 RGVVRFSFDG
-810 GKTWAKN
+810 GKTWAKS

-841 WERETTGIYITA
+841 WERETTGIYITT
-853 IDSNLW
+853 IDSSLW
-859 KQDNLQI
+859 QQD
-866 DFKSNAKSLNN
+866 SLH
-877 TDLDCIK
+877 TGFK
-884 NKINTSEKMKDL
+884 NKVHKNEVHKNEKM
-896 EEGSLTRTERSQHG
+896 EEIKERRLTRTERSQNG

>member
-1 MERRSTKTTS
+1 MERRSTKTTN
-11 LIEDIADIEGSKHTR
+11 LGEEIASIGGSAHTR
-26 FSHATIKITPSSEIK
+26 FNHATIKITAA
-41 KYSENASSI
+41 SENSG
-50 NRKDKNEGINQNEG
+50 NRGNQNEG
-64 IIRFKF
+64 IIGFKF
-70 VANADCDLLHI
+70 VANADCDLLNI
-81 KPAEKSQATAQQEHT
+81 KPAQKSQASTHQEHA

-107 APLLSAQNLLEDNA
+107 SPLLVAQNLLEDSA

-134 DAVNIGNGRE
+134 DALGACDGRE
-144 HDFAITC
+144 HDFAITY

-171 LGPQRVSAKE
+171 LGPQRVSEKAAE
-181 VEASASLEESSRIY
+181 VCAVQAESSQIY
-195 DFYYSSHL
+195 DFYYSNHL
-203 PNPEEIANSSTQ
+203 PNPEEIANSATQ

-233 RVSCKTSGTL
+233 RVSCKSIGTL

-260 AGTKT
+260 AGTVGTKT
-265 KQESSE
+265 NLESSE

-281 IKITLIDDETGVKSV
+281 IKITLIDSETCVKSV

-328 ESHNIGQFWFAN
+328 QSHNIGQFWFAN

-347 SIGEDLRGVRLMGE
+347 SIGENLRGVRLMGE

-367 YFSALTEGQI
+367 YFSALSEGQI
-377 QRISRAKP
+377 QRISRVKP

-392 DTGYAESRSYRI
+392 DTGYAGSRSYRI

-471 CPILDPVGKSERIN
+471 CPVLDPEGKSERIN
-485 VLIDLN
+485 VLIDIN
-491 PSGIGLTNCKTDVGV
+491 PGGIGLTNCKTAVGV
-506 DEYGRIKLE
+506 DACGRIKLI
-515 DRFGRHYAALMDG
+515 DRLGGNYAAAMDA
-528 SAAVKLPFDSSEK
+528 SAAVKLPCDSSEK
-541 ECLTKWLVFPDGS
+541 ECATKWLVFPDGS
-554 IKNSDLSDD
+554 IKNGDL
-563 FNGDLNHNLNSTLS
+563 NGDLHNDLRNNSHS
-577 NNQTC
+577 NQTC
-582 DISTWNIWKSQE
+582 DCSTWDIWKSPE

-611 QIYSDDDGKT
+611 QIYSDDDGET

-648 VIRQS
+648 IIRHS

-659 ILVPFYCSGKSKSH
+659 ILVPFYCSGQSKSH

-683 DGKTWSRGKMINEG
+683 DGETWRRGKMINEG
-697 RSINGK
+697 RLMGGK
-703 IVDPVTM
+703 IVDPATM

-759 FDTSLP
+759 FDQSLP

-776 NSENAEN
+776 SGENAQN

-810 GKTWAKN
+810 GKTWAKS

-853 IDSNLW
+853 IDSSLW
-859 KQDNLQI
+859 RQDSLQTG
-866 DFKSNAKSLNN
+866 FKNKVQ
-877 TDLDCIK
+877 K
-884 NKINTSEKMKDL
+884 NKIHTNEKMEDTK
-896 EEGSLTRTERSQHG
+896 ERRLTRTERSQNG

>member
-26 FSHATIKITPSSEIK
+26 FSHATIKITPSSENG
-41 KYSENASSI
+41 SCL

-64 IIRFKF
+64 IIGFKF
-70 VANADCDLLHI
+70 VANADCDLLDI
-81 KPAEKSQATAQQEHT
+81 KPAQKSEASAQQEHT

-107 APLLSAQNLLEDNA
+107 APLLSAQNLLEDSD

-144 HDFAITC
+144 HDFAITY

-171 LGPQRVSAKE
+171 LGPQRVSAKAAE
-181 VEASASLEESSRIY
+181 VRAEQVESSRIY
-195 DFYYSSHL
+195 DFYHSSHL

-233 RVSCKTSGTL
+233 RVSCKSSGTL

-260 AGTKT
+260 AGTVGANT
-265 KQESSE
+265 NLESSE

-281 IKITLIDDETGVKSV
+281 IKITLIDSETCVKSV

-305 GEWHDLIIRANR
+305 GEWHDLIIRASR

-328 ESHNIGQFWFAN
+328 QSHNIGQFWFAN
-340 ITGLNAV
+340 IPELNAV

-377 QRISRAKP
+377 QRISRVKP

-392 DTGYAESRSYRI
+392 DTGYAQSRSYRI

-436 IRRSADGGKTW
+436 IRRSTDSGKTW

-471 CPILDPVGKSERIN
+471 CPILDPAGKSERIN
-485 VLIDLN
+485 LLIDLN
-491 PSGIGLTNCKTDVGV
+491 PSGIGLTNCKTAVGV
-506 DEYGRIKLE
+506 DACGRIKLI
-515 DRFGRHYAALMDG
+515 DRLGGNYAAAMDA
-528 SAAVKLPFDSSEK
+528 SAAVKLPCDSSEK
-541 ECLTKWLVFPDGS
+541 ECATKWLVFPDGS
-554 IKNSDLSDD
+554 IKNCDSHNDLR
-563 FNGDLNHNLNSTLS
+563 NNSHS
-577 NNQTC
+577 NQTC
-582 DISTWNIWKSQE
+582 DSSTWNIWKSQE

-648 VIRQS
+648 VIRHS

-659 ILVPFYCSGKSKSH
+659 ILVPFYCSGQSKSH

-683 DGKTWSRGKMINEG
+683 DGETWSRGKMINEG

-703 IVDPVTM
+703 IVDPATM

-776 NSENAEN
+776 NSENADN

-800 RGVVRFSYDG
+800 RGVVRFSFDG
-810 GKTWAKN
+810 GKTWAKS

>member
-11 LIEDIADIEGSKHTR
+11 LIEDIANIGGSAHTR
-26 FSHATIKITPSSEIK
+26 FNHAVIKITPSSEIK

-50 NRKDKNEGINQNEG
+50 NRKDKNNEINQTEG

-70 VANADCDLLHI
+70 VANTDCDLLNI
-81 KPAEKSQATAQQEHT
+81 KPAQKSQASALQENA

-107 APLLSAQNLLEDNA
+107 APLLSAQNLLEDSA

-134 DAVNIGNGRE
+134 DALGACDGRE
-144 HDFAITC
+144 HDFAITY

-171 LGPQRVSAKE
+171 LGPQRVSEKAAE
-181 VEASASLEESSRIY
+181 VCAAQAESSQIY
-195 DFYYSSHL
+195 DFYYSNHL
-203 PNPEEIANSSTQ
+203 PNPEEIANSATQ

-233 RVSCKTSGTL
+233 RVSCKSSGTL

-260 AGTKT
+260 AGTVGTKT
-265 KQESSE
+265 NLESSE
-271 KISVYAGPEG
+271 KIIVYAGPEG
-281 IKITLIDDETGVKSV
+281 IKITLIDDETCVKSV

-328 ESHNIGQFWFAN
+328 QSHNIGQFWFAN
-340 ITGLNAV
+340 IPELDAV

-377 QRISRAKP
+377 QRISRVKP

-392 DTGYAESRSYRI
+392 DTGYAGSRSYRI
-404 PSLVKTRMGTL
+404 PSLVKTHMGTL

-447 GPLQTVINM
+447 EPLQTVIDM

-471 CPILDPVGKSERIN
+471 CPVLDPEGKSERIN
-485 VLIDLN
+485 VLIDIN
-491 PSGIGLTNCKTDVGV
+491 PGGIGLTNCKTAVGI
-506 DEYGRIKLE
+506 DECGRIKLI
-515 DRFGRHYAALMDG
+515 DRLGGNYAAAMDA
-528 SAAVKLPFDSSEK
+528 SAAVKLTCDSSEK
-541 ECLTKWLVFPDGS
+541 ECATKWLVFPDGS
-554 IKNSDLSDD
+554 IKNCDSHD
-563 FNGDLNHNLNSTLS
+563 DLNDDSNNILNS
-577 NNQTC
+577 NQTC
-582 DISTWNIWKSQE
+582 DCSTWNIWKSPE

-648 VIRQS
+648 VIRHS

-659 ILVPFYCSGKSKSH
+659 ILVPFYCSGQSKSH

-697 RSINGK
+697 RLINGK
-703 IVDPVTM
+703 IVDPATM

-776 NSENAEN
+776 SNENAEN
-783 ADCIAF
+783 SETADCIAF

-810 GKTWAKN
+810 GQTWAKS

-841 WERETTGIYITA
+841 WERETTGIYITT
-853 IDSNLW
+853 INSSLWQQDSLHAG
-859 KQDNLQI
+859 
-866 DFKSNAKSLNN
+866 FK
-877 TDLDCIK
+877 
-884 NKINTSEKMKDL
+884 
-896 EEGSLTRTERSQHG
+896 
-910 RDI
+910 

>member
-1 MERRSTKTTS
+1 MERRSTKTTNLS
-11 LIEDIADIEGSKHTR
+11 VDIVNIAGSEHTR
-26 FSHATIKITPSSEIK
+26 FNHATIKITPTSEIK
-41 KYSENASSI
+41 EYSENASST
-50 NRKDKNEGINQNEG
+50 NRKDKNDGINQNEG

-70 VANADCDLLHI
+70 VANANCDLLNI
-81 KPAEKSQATAQQEHT
+81 KPAQKSQASTHQEHA

-107 APLLSAQNLLEDNA
+107 SPLLSAQNLLEDNA

-134 DAVNIGNGRE
+134 DALGACDGRE
-144 HDFAITC
+144 HDFAITY

-171 LGPQRVSAKE
+171 LGPQRVSEKAAE
-181 VEASASLEESSRIY
+181 VCAAQAESSQIY
-195 DFYYSSHL
+195 DFYYSNHL
-203 PNPEEIANSSTQ
+203 PNPEEIANSATQ

-233 RVSCKTSGTL
+233 RVSCKSIGTL
-243 HIQFR
+243 YIQFR

-260 AGTKT
+260 AGTVGTKT
-265 KQESSE
+265 NLESSE

-281 IKITLIDDETGVKSV
+281 IKITLIDSETCVKSV

-317 GATDIYVDGYS
+317 GAIDIYVDGYS
-328 ESHNIGQFWFAN
+328 QSHNIGQFWFAN
-340 ITGLNAV
+340 IPELNAV

-377 QRISRAKP
+377 QRISKVKP

-392 DTGYAESRSYRI
+392 DTGYAGSRSYRI

-471 CPILDPVGKSERIN
+471 CPILDPEGKSERIN
-485 VLIDLN
+485 VLIDIN
-491 PSGIGLTNCKTDVGV
+491 PGGIGLTNCKTAVGV
-506 DEYGRIKLE
+506 DACGRIKLI
-515 DRFGRHYAALMDG
+515 DRLGGNYAAAMDA
-528 SAAVKLPFDSSEK
+528 SAAVKLPCDSSEK
-541 ECLTKWLVFPDGS
+541 ECATKWLVFPDGS
-554 IKNSDLSDD
+554 IKNGDL
-563 FNGDLNHNLNSTLS
+563 NGDLHNDLRNNSHS
-577 NNQTC
+577 NQTC
-582 DISTWNIWKSQE
+582 DCSTWDIWKSPA

-648 VIRQS
+648 VIRHS

-659 ILVPFYCSGKSKSH
+659 ILVPFYCSGQSKSH

-697 RSINGK
+697 RLINGK
-703 IVDPVTM
+703 IVDPATM

-742 VGKAISHDCGE
+742 VGKAISQDCGE

-765 EIFSQPSATCF
+765 EIFSQPSATCLS
-776 NSENAEN
+776 SENAEN
-783 ADCIAF
+783 AETADCIAF

-800 RGVVRFSYDG
+800 RGVVRFSFDG
-810 GKTWAKN
+810 GKTWAKS

-841 WERETTGIYITA
+841 WERETTGIYITT
-853 IDSNLW
+853 IDSSLW
-859 KQDNLQI
+859 QQD
-866 DFKSNAKSLNN
+866 SLH
-877 TDLDCIK
+877 TGFK
-884 NKINTSEKMKDL
+884 NKVHKNEVHKNEKM
-896 EEGSLTRTERSQHG
+896 EEIKERRLTRTERSQNG

>member
-1 MERRSTKTTS
+1 MERRSTKTTNLS
-11 LIEDIADIEGSKHTR
+11 VDIVNIAGSEHTR
-26 FSHATIKITPSSEIK
+26 FNHATIKITPTSEIK
-41 KYSENASSI
+41 EYSENASST
-50 NRKDKNEGINQNEG
+50 NRKDKNDGINQNEG

-70 VANADCDLLHI
+70 VANANCDLLNI
-81 KPAEKSQATAQQEHT
+81 KPEQKSQASTHQEHA

-107 APLLSAQNLLEDNA
+107 SPLLVAQNLLEDSA

-134 DAVNIGNGRE
+134 DALGACDGRE
-144 HDFAITC
+144 HDFAITY

-171 LGPQRVSAKE
+171 IGPQRVSEKAAE
-181 VEASASLEESSRIY
+181 VCAAQAESSQIY
-195 DFYYSSHL
+195 DFYYSNHL
-203 PNPEEIANSSTQ
+203 PNPEEIANSATQ

-233 RVSCKTSGTL
+233 RVSCKSIGTL
-243 HIQFR
+243 YIQFR

-260 AGTKT
+260 AGTVGTKT
-265 KQESSE
+265 NLESSE

-281 IKITLIDDETGVKSV
+281 IKITLIDSETCVKSV

-328 ESHNIGQFWFAN
+328 QSHNIGQFWFAN
-340 ITGLNAV
+340 IPDLDAV

-377 QRISRAKP
+377 QRISRVKP

-392 DTGYAESRSYRI
+392 DTGYAGSRSYRI
-404 PSLVKTRMGTL
+404 PSLVKTHMGTL

-447 GPLQTVINM
+447 EPLQTVINM

-471 CPILDPVGKSERIN
+471 CPVLDPEGKSERIN
-485 VLIDLN
+485 VLIDIN
-491 PSGIGLTNCKTDVGV
+491 PGGIGLTNCKTAVGV
-506 DEYGRIKLE
+506 DACGRIKLI
-515 DRFGRHYAALMDG
+515 DRLGGNYAAAMDA
-528 SAAVKLPFDSSEK
+528 SAAVKLPCDSSEK
-541 ECLTKWLVFPDGS
+541 ECATKWLVFPDGS
-554 IKNSDLSDD
+554 IKNGDL
-563 FNGDLNHNLNSTLS
+563 NGDLHNDLRNNSHS
-577 NNQTC
+577 NQTC
-582 DISTWNIWKSQE
+582 DCSTWDIWKSPA

-648 VIRQS
+648 VIRHS

-659 ILVPFYCSGKSKSH
+659 ILVPFYCSGQSKSH

-697 RSINGK
+697 RLINGK
-703 IVDPVTM
+703 IVDPATM

-742 VGKAISHDCGE
+742 VGKAISQDCGE

-765 EIFSQPSATCF
+765 EIFSQPSATCLS
-776 NSENAEN
+776 SENAEN
-783 ADCIAF
+783 AEATDCIAF

-800 RGVVRFSYDG
+800 RGVVRFSFDG
-810 GKTWAKN
+810 GKTWAKS

-841 WERETTGIYITA
+841 WERETTGIYITT
-853 IDSNLW
+853 IDSSLW
-859 KQDNLQI
+859 QQD
-866 DFKSNAKSLNN
+866 SLH
-877 TDLDCIK
+877 TGFK
-884 NKINTSEKMKDL
+884 NKVHKNEVHKNEKM
-896 EEGSLTRTERSQHG
+896 EEIKERRLTRTERSQNG

>member
-1 MERRSTKTTS
+1 MERRSTKTTN
-11 LIEDIADIEGSKHTR
+11 LIEDIADIEGSTHTR

-41 KYSENASSI
+41 KYSKNASSI
-50 NRKDKNEGINQNEG
+50 NRKDKNDEINQNEG

-70 VANADCDLLHI
+70 VANTDCDLLNI
-81 KPAEKSQATAQQEHT
+81 KPAQKSPATALQEDAA
-96 TPIIKISIKED
+96 PIIKISIKED
-107 APLLSAQNLLEDNA
+107 APLLSAQNLLEDSA

-134 DAVNIGNGRE
+134 DALGACDGRE
-144 HDFAITC
+144 HDFAITY

-171 LGPQRVSAKE
+171 LGPQRVSEKAAE
-181 VEASASLEESSRIY
+181 VCAAQAESSQIY
-195 DFYYSSHL
+195 DFYYSNHL
-203 PNPEEIANSSTQ
+203 PNPEEIANSATQ

-233 RVSCKTSGTL
+233 RVSCKSSGTL

-260 AGTKT
+260 AGTAGTAGTKT
-265 KQESSE
+265 NLESSE

-281 IKITLIDDETGVKSV
+281 IKITLIDDETCVKSV

-305 GEWHDLIIRANR
+305 GEWHNLIIRANR

-328 ESHNIGQFWFAN
+328 QSHNIGQFWFAN
-340 ITGLNAV
+340 IPELDAV

-377 QRISRAKP
+377 QRISRVKP

-392 DTGYAESRSYRI
+392 DTGYAGSRSYRI
-404 PSLVKTRMGTL
+404 PSLVKTHMGTL

-436 IRRSADGGKTW
+436 IRRSTDGGKTW
-447 GPLQTVINM
+447 DPLQTVIDM

-471 CPILDPVGKSERIN
+471 CPVLDPEGKSERIN
-485 VLIDLN
+485 VLIDIN
-491 PSGIGLTNCKTDVGV
+491 PGGIGLTNCKTDVGV
-506 DEYGRIKLE
+506 DECGRIKLI
-515 DRFGRHYAALMDG
+515 DRLGGKYAAAMDA
-528 SAAVKLPFDSSEK
+528 SAAVKLPCDSSEK
-541 ECLTKWLVFPDGS
+541 EFATKWLVFPDGS
-554 IKNSDLSDD
+554 IKNC
-563 FNGDLNHNLNSTLS
+563 DLNDDLNDDSNNILNS
-577 NNQTC
+577 NQTC
-582 DISTWNIWKSQE
+582 DCSTWNIWKSPE

-648 VIRQS
+648 VIRHS

-659 ILVPFYCSGKSKSH
+659 ILVPFYCSGQSKSH

-697 RSINGK
+697 RLINGK
-703 IVDPVTM
+703 IVDPATM

-776 NSENAEN
+776 SSENDRNAQN

-810 GKTWAKN
+810 GKTWAKS

-853 IDSNLW
+853 IDSSLW
-859 KQDNLQI
+859 QQD
-866 DFKSNAKSLNN
+866 SLHAGF
-877 TDLDCIK
+877 K
-884 NKINTSEKMKDL
+884 NKVHKNKVHTNEKMEDTKERRL
-896 EEGSLTRTERSQHG
+896 KRTERSQNG

>member
-11 LIEDIADIEGSKHTR
+11 LIEDIAYIEGSKQTR
-26 FSHATIKITPSSEIK
+26 FSHATIKITPSSENK
-41 KYSENASSI
+41 KYSENASCL
-50 NRKDKNEGINQNEG
+50 NRKDKNDGINQNEG
-64 IIRFKF
+64 IIGFKF
-70 VANADCDLLHI
+70 VANSDCELLNI
-81 KPAEKSQATAQQEHT
+81 KPAQKSEASAQQEHT

-107 APLLSAQNLLEDNA
+107 APLLSAQNLLEDSA

-144 HDFAITC
+144 HDFAITY

-171 LGPQRVSAKE
+171 LGPQRVSAKAAE
-181 VEASASLEESSRIY
+181 VRAEQAESSRIY
-195 DFYYSSHL
+195 DFYYSSNL

-233 RVSCKTSGTL
+233 RVSCKSNGTL

-260 AGTKT
+260 AGTVGANT
-265 KQESSE
+265 NLESSE
-271 KISVYAGPEG
+271 KISVYAGQEG
-281 IKITLIDDETGVKSV
+281 IKITLIDSETCVKSV

-340 ITGLNAV
+340 IPELNAV

-377 QRISRAKP
+377 QRISKVKP

-392 DTGYAESRSYRI
+392 DTGYSGSRSYRI

-436 IRRSADGGKTW
+436 IRRSTDSGKTW

-471 CPILDPVGKSERIN
+471 CPILDPAGKSERIN
-485 VLIDLN
+485 LLIDLN
-491 PSGIGLTNCKTDVGV
+491 PSGIGLTNCKTAVGV
-506 DEYGRIKLE
+506 DECGRIKLE
-515 DRFGRHYAALMDG
+515 DRFGIHYSAAMNG
-528 SAAVKLPFDSSEK
+528 SAAVKLPCDSSEK
-541 ECLTKWLVFPDGS
+541 ECATKWLVFPDGS
-554 IKNSDLSDD
+554 IKNCDS
-563 FNGDLNHNLNSTLS
+563 HNDSRNNSHS
-577 NNQTC
+577 NQTC
-582 DISTWNIWKSQE
+582 DSSTWNIWKSQE

-697 RSINGK
+697 RSINGR

-776 NSENAEN
+776 NSENADN

-810 GKTWAKN
+810 GKTWAKS

>member
-1 MERRSTKTTS
+1 MERRSTKTTN
-11 LIEDIADIEGSKHTR
+11 LGEEIANIGGSAHTR
-26 FSHATIKITPSSEIK
+26 FNHATIKITAA
-41 KYSENASSI
+41 SENSG
-50 NRKDKNEGINQNEG
+50 NRGNQNEG
-64 IIRFKF
+64 IIGFKF
-70 VANADCDLLHI
+70 VANADCDLLNI
-81 KPAEKSQATAQQEHT
+81 KPARKSQASTHQEHA

-134 DAVNIGNGRE
+134 DALGACDGRE
-144 HDFAITC
+144 HDFAITY

-171 LGPQRVSAKE
+171 LGPQRVSEKAAE
-181 VEASASLEESSRIY
+181 VCAVQAESSQIY
-195 DFYYSSHL
+195 DFYYSNHL
-203 PNPEEIANSSTQ
+203 PNPEEIANSATQ
-215 AQPDIWFAG
+215 AQPEIWFAG

-233 RVSCKTSGTL
+233 RVSCKSSGTL

-260 AGTKT
+260 AGTVGTKT
-265 KQESSE
+265 NLESSE

-281 IKITLIDDETGVKSV
+281 IKITLIDSETCVKSV

-317 GATDIYVDGYS
+317 GAIDIYVDGYS
-328 ESHNIGQFWFAN
+328 QSHNIGQFWFAN
-340 ITGLNAV
+340 IPELNAV

-377 QRISRAKP
+377 QRISKVKP

-392 DTGYAESRSYRI
+392 DTGYAGSRSYRI
-404 PSLVKTRMGTL
+404 PSLVKTHMGTL

-471 CPILDPVGKSERIN
+471 CPVLDPEGKSERIN
-485 VLIDLN
+485 VLIDIN
-491 PSGIGLTNCKTDVGV
+491 PGGIGLTNCKTAVGV
-506 DEYGRIKLE
+506 DACGRIKLI
-515 DRFGRHYAALMDG
+515 DRLGGNYAAAMDA
-528 SAAVKLPFDSSEK
+528 SAAVKLPCDSSEK
-541 ECLTKWLVFPDGS
+541 ECATKWLVFPDGS
-554 IKNSDLSDD
+554 IKNGDL
-563 FNGDLNHNLNSTLS
+563 NGDLHNDLRNNSHS
-577 NNQTC
+577 NQTC
-582 DISTWNIWKSQE
+582 DCSTWDIWKSPA

-648 VIRQS
+648 VIRHS

-659 ILVPFYCSGKSKSH
+659 ILVPFYCSGQSKSH

-697 RSINGK
+697 RLINGK
-703 IVDPVTM
+703 IVDPATM

-742 VGKAISHDCGE
+742 VGKAISQDCGE

-765 EIFSQPSATCF
+765 EIFSQPSATCLS
-776 NSENAEN
+776 SENAEN
-783 ADCIAF
+783 AEATDCIAF

-800 RGVVRFSYDG
+800 RGVVRFSFDG
-810 GKTWAKN
+810 GKTWAKS

-841 WERETTGIYITA
+841 WERETTGIYITT
-853 IDSNLW
+853 IDSSLW
-859 KQDNLQI
+859 QQD
-866 DFKSNAKSLNN
+866 SLH
-877 TDLDCIK
+877 TGFK
-884 NKINTSEKMKDL
+884 NKVHKNEVHKNEKM
-896 EEGSLTRTERSQHG
+896 EEIKERRLTRTERSQNG

>member
-26 FSHATIKITPSSEIK
+26 FSHATIKITPSN
-41 KYSENASSI
+41 ENASCL

-64 IIRFKF
+64 IIGFKF
-70 VANADCDLLHI
+70 VANSDCNLLDI
-81 KPAEKSQATAQQEHT
+81 KPAQKSEASAQQEHT

-107 APLLSAQNLLEDNA
+107 APLLIAQNLLEDIA

-134 DAVNIGNGRE
+134 DALNISNGRE
-144 HDFAITC
+144 HDFAITY

-171 LGPQRVSAKE
+171 LGPQRVSAKAA
-181 VEASASLEESSRIY
+181 EACAATKKSSQIY

-328 ESHNIGQFWFAN
+328 QSHNIGQFWFAN

-377 QRISRAKP
+377 QRMSKVKP

-471 CPILDPVGKSERIN
+471 CPILDPAGKSERIN

-506 DEYGRIKLE
+506 DECGRIKLE

-528 SAAVKLPFDSSEK
+528 SAVVKLPCDSSEK

-554 IKNSDLSDD
+554 IKNSDL
-563 FNGDLNHNLNSTLS
+563 NGDLNRNLNSTLS

-582 DISTWNIWKSQE
+582 DSSTWNIWKSQK

-621 WSAPRLIDHMVKEP
+621 WSAPRLIDNMVKEP

-659 ILVPFYCSGKSKSH
+659 ILVPFYCSGQSKSH

-683 DGKTWSRGKMINEG
+683 NGKTWHRGKMINEG
-697 RSINGK
+697 RLINGE
-703 IVDPVTM
+703 IVDPATM
-710 QDDDAT
+710 QDDNAT

-742 VGKAISHDCGE
+742 VGKAISHNCGE

-776 NSENAEN
+776 NSENADN

-810 GKTWAKN
+810 GKTWAKS

>member
-11 LIEDIADIEGSKHTR
+11 LIEDIADIEGSEHTR
-26 FSHATIKITPSSEIK
+26 FNHATIKITPYSEIK
-41 KYSENASSI
+41 KYSENESSI
-50 NRKDKNEGINQNEG
+50 NRKDKNDGINQNEG

-70 VANADCDLLHI
+70 VANTDCDLLHI
-81 KPAEKSQATAQQEHT
+81 KPAQKSEASALQEHA

-107 APLLSAQNLLEDNA
+107 APLLVAQNLLEDSA
-121 DANGAKEIALHME
+121 DTNGAEEIALHME
-134 DAVNIGNGRE
+134 DALGACDGRE
-144 HDFAITC
+144 HDFAITY

-171 LGPQRVSAKE
+171 LGPQRVSEKAAE
-181 VEASASLEESSRIY
+181 VCAAQSESSQIY
-195 DFYYSSHL
+195 DFYYSNHL
-203 PNPEEIANSSTQ
+203 PNPEEIANSATQ

-233 RVSCKTSGTL
+233 RVSCKSSGTL

-260 AGTKT
+260 AGTIGTKT
-265 KQESSE
+265 NLESSE

-281 IKITLIDDETGVKSV
+281 IKITLIDDETCVKSV

-305 GEWHDLIIRANR
+305 GEWHDLIVRANR

-328 ESHNIGQFWFAN
+328 QSHNIGQFWFAN
-340 ITGLNAV
+340 IPELDAI

-377 QRISRAKP
+377 QRISRVKP

-392 DTGYAESRSYRI
+392 DTGYAGSRSYRI
-404 PSLVKTRMGTL
+404 PSLVKTHMGTL

-436 IRRSADGGKTW
+436 IRKSADGGKTW
-447 GPLQTVINM
+447 GPLKTVINM

-471 CPILDPVGKSERIN
+471 CPVLDPEGKSERIN
-485 VLIDLN
+485 VLIDIN
-491 PSGIGLTNCKTDVGV
+491 PGGIGLTNCKTAVGV
-506 DEYGRIKLE
+506 DACGRIKLI
-515 DRFGRHYAALMDG
+515 DRLGGNYAAAMDG
-528 SAAVKLPFDSSEK
+528 SAAVKLPCDSSEK
-541 ECLTKWLVFPDGS
+541 ECATKWLVFPDGS
-554 IKNSDLSDD
+554 IKNC
-563 FNGDLNHNLNSTLS
+563 DLNDDLNDDSNNILNS
-577 NNQTC
+577 NQTC
-582 DISTWNIWKSQE
+582 DRSTWNIWKSPE
-594 IASESQPLF
+594 TASESQPLF

-648 VIRQS
+648 VIRHS

-659 ILVPFYCSGKSKSH
+659 ILVPFYCSSQSKSH

-697 RSINGK
+697 RLINGK
-703 IVDPVTM
+703 IVDPATM

-716 SSETVFVE
+716 SSETVFAE

-753 TWSELI
+753 TWSELV

-776 NSENAEN
+776 SNEN

-810 GKTWAKN
+810 GQTWAKS
-817 VCINPFHHVYQCL
+817 VCINPFHHVYQCI

-853 IDSNLW
+853 IDSSLW
-859 KQDNLQI
+859 QQD
-866 DFKSNAKSLNN
+866 SLHAGF
-877 TDLDCIK
+877 K
-884 NKINTSEKMKDL
+884 NKVHTNKVHTNEKMEDTK
-896 EEGSLTRTERSQHG
+896 ERRLTRTERSQNG

>member
-1 MERRSTKTTS
+1 MERRSTKTTNLS
-11 LIEDIADIEGSKHTR
+11 VDIVNIAGSEHTR
-26 FSHATIKITPSSEIK
+26 FNHATIKITPTSEIK
-41 KYSENASSI
+41 EYSENASST
-50 NRKDKNEGINQNEG
+50 NRKDKNDGINQNEG

-70 VANADCDLLHI
+70 VANANCDLLNI
-81 KPAEKSQATAQQEHT
+81 KPAQKSQASTHQEHA

-107 APLLSAQNLLEDNA
+107 SPLLVAQNLLEDSA

-134 DAVNIGNGRE
+134 DALGACDGRE
-144 HDFAITC
+144 HDFAITY

-171 LGPQRVSAKE
+171 LGLQRVSEKAAE
-181 VEASASLEESSRIY
+181 VCAAQAESSQIY
-195 DFYYSSHL
+195 DFYYSNHL
-203 PNPEEIANSSTQ
+203 PNPEEIANSATQ

-233 RVSCKTSGTL
+233 RVSCKSIGTL

-260 AGTKT
+260 AGTVGTKT
-265 KQESSE
+265 NLESSE

-281 IKITLIDDETGVKSV
+281 IKITLIDSETCVKSV

-317 GATDIYVDGYS
+317 GAIDIYVDGYS
-328 ESHNIGQFWFAN
+328 QSHNIGQFWFAN
-340 ITGLNAV
+340 IPELNAV

-377 QRISRAKP
+377 QRISKVKP

-392 DTGYAESRSYRI
+392 DTGYAGSRSYRI
-404 PSLVKTRMGTL
+404 PSLVKTHMGTL

-471 CPILDPVGKSERIN
+471 CPVLDPEGKSERIN
-485 VLIDLN
+485 VLIDIN
-491 PSGIGLTNCKTDVGV
+491 PGGIGLTNCKTAVGV
-506 DEYGRIKLE
+506 DACGRIKLI
-515 DRFGRHYAALMDG
+515 DRLGGNYAAAMDA
-528 SAAVKLPFDSSEK
+528 SAAVKLPCDSSEK
-541 ECLTKWLVFPDGS
+541 ECATKWLVFPDGS
-554 IKNSDLSDD
+554 IKNGDL
-563 FNGDLNHNLNSTLS
+563 NGDLHNDLRNNSHS
-577 NNQTC
+577 NQTC
-582 DISTWNIWKSQE
+582 DCSTWDIWKSPA

-648 VIRQS
+648 VIRHS

-659 ILVPFYCSGKSKSH
+659 ILVPFYCSGQSKSH

-697 RSINGK
+697 RLINGK
-703 IVDPVTM
+703 IVDPATM

-742 VGKAISHDCGE
+742 VGKAISQDCGE

-765 EIFSQPSATCF
+765 EIFSQPSATCLS
-776 NSENAEN
+776 SENAEN
-783 ADCIAF
+783 AEATDCIAF

-800 RGVVRFSYDG
+800 RGVVRFSFDG
-810 GKTWAKN
+810 GKTWAKS

-841 WERETTGIYITA
+841 WERETTGIYITT
-853 IDSNLW
+853 IDSSLW
-859 KQDNLQI
+859 QQD
-866 DFKSNAKSLNN
+866 SLH
-877 TDLDCIK
+877 TGFK
-884 NKINTSEKMKDL
+884 NKVHKNEVHKNEKM
-896 EEGSLTRTERSQHG
+896 EEIKERRLTRTERSQNG

>member
-1 MERRSTKTTS
+1 MERRSTKTTR
-11 LIEDIADIEGSKHTR
+11 LIEDIANIGGSAHTR
-26 FSHATIKITPSSEIK
+26 FNHAVIKITPSSEIK

-50 NRKDKNEGINQNEG
+50 NRKDKNDEINQTEG

-70 VANADCDLLHI
+70 VANTDCDLLNI
-81 KPAEKSQATAQQEHT
+81 KPAQKSQASAHQEHA

-107 APLLSAQNLLEDNA
+107 APLLVAQNLLEDSA

-134 DAVNIGNGRE
+134 DALGACDGRE
-144 HDFAITC
+144 HDFAITY

-171 LGPQRVSAKE
+171 LGPQRVSEKAAE
-181 VEASASLEESSRIY
+181 VCAVQAESSQIY
-195 DFYYSSHL
+195 DFYYSNHL
-203 PNPEEIANSSTQ
+203 PNPEEIANSATQ

-233 RVSCKTSGTL
+233 RVSCKSSGTL

-260 AGTKT
+260 AGTVGTKT
-265 KQESSE
+265 NLESSE

-281 IKITLIDDETGVKSV
+281 IKITLIDDETCVKSV
-296 IEAAASVDD
+296 IKAAASVDD

-328 ESHNIGQFWFAN
+328 QSHNIGQFWFAN
-340 ITGLNAV
+340 IPELDAV

-377 QRISRAKP
+377 QRISKVKP

-392 DTGYAESRSYRI
+392 DTRYAGSRSYRI

-447 GPLQTVINM
+447 EPLQTVINM

-471 CPILDPVGKSERIN
+471 CPVLDPEGKSERIN
-485 VLIDLN
+485 VLIDIN
-491 PSGIGLTNCKTDVGV
+491 PGGIGLTNCKTAVGV
-506 DEYGRIKLE
+506 DARGRIKLI
-515 DRFGRHYAALMDG
+515 DRLGGHYAAAMDAN
-528 SAAVKLPFDSSEK
+528 AAVKLPCDSSEK
-541 ECLTKWLVFPDGS
+541 ECSTKWIVLPDGS
-554 IKNSDLSDD
+554 IKNSDSH
-563 FNGDLNHNLNSTLS
+563 NDLRNNSHS
-577 NNQTC
+577 NQTC
-582 DISTWNIWKSQE
+582 DCSTWNIWKSPE

-621 WSAPRLIDHMVKEP
+621 WSEPRLIDHMVKEP

-648 VIRQS
+648 VIRQN

-659 ILVPFYCSGKSKSH
+659 ILVPFYCSGQSKSH

-697 RSINGK
+697 RLINGK

-776 NSENAEN
+776 SNEN

-810 GKTWAKN
+810 GQTWAKS

-841 WERETTGIYITA
+841 WERETTGIYITE
-853 IDSNLW
+853 IDSSLW
-859 KQDNLQI
+859 QQDSLQTG
-866 DFKSNAKSLNN
+866 F
-877 TDLDCIK
+877 K
-884 NKINTSEKMKDL
+884 NKVHKNKVHKNEKMEDTK
-896 EEGSLTRTERSQHG
+896 ERRLTRTERSQNG